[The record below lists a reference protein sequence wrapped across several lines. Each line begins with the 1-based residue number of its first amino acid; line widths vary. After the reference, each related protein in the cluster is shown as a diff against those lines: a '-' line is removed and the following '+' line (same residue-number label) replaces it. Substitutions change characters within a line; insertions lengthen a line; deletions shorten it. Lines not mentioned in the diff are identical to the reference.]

1 MAKVRLLREGG
12 TTRKYEEGDVLD
24 LGGIKVDRQGFLD
37 RMNNLSGLD
46 EWFSSHEGF
55 RGSKIR
61 SRVARRINEMGEAIL
76 NGSMQKGELAKLIS
90 DNSAFAST
98 GRTRRRV
105 FTGNY
110 NSKDDNT
117 VNALAARYLLDTLNS
132 SEYKE
137 KQEEEKP
144 KEELPMYSFDLA
156 SGLLGTDEGRRAAAI
171 SGITRFTDPSERFNA
186 VMGQYNNYLSTIA
199 KDKES
204 GKYNAESDWS
214 PYDRYQGA
222 LQYLTDYDT
231 YMKNRSALAGAIGMA
246 DFGVLSNLIEGT
258 QGQEGAQQDQEK
270 TPEQEAVEENERLNK
285 EMALRQMQEQNDQ
298 LRFNLESEDAYKDYM
313 RDFQYDPKRLYGIYG
328 SDYARARDEV
338 SNDQWFRTVKAR
350 DLLDYSSKSAQQ
362 KQKELI
368 AEISSLYNNYQRSA
382 RGNMGRV
389 GANMDDINKFWN
401 SAFSGDT
408 MLASYKSPDNLSAA
422 GKTNASQMMRLEDA
436 LMQIGYKSGP
446 IDDTYSAAD
455 HTMLFMTNKGL
466 RRMSLKQAVNE
477 GYLKEEKAKEIFQ
490 NGYRAAKT
498 AGFHK
503 EGGVIKAQI
512 GVKTPNLSDEY
523 ILNTQPRQMDERVR
537 KQMEEEQAA
546 KQRTFKAPGPSTEGG
561 KPVDDDVRNAAL
573 TSAALNL
580 VGAIV
585 GLTGASPIAGGIGL
599 AGSAAQAYSDYN
611 NPNLTAGEAT
621 WNMLGN
627 LGLDAISL
635 VPFAGTAATA
645 SKAVKAAK
653 GLLKFINAASIA
665 NGVYNLGGNGEII
678 LHGLNRIVND
688 GIGSMSKQELT
699 DLANAVSGFAGL
711 TTAGASMARNRGR
724 MKRYVSKNE
733 HDIPVIRQDGSKA
746 RVRVSEE
753 EYNKIA
759 KMTKPQRDE
768 HITKNYGEEGET
780 LTVDAGNMRVTGEKP
795 KWYRVDKRLGN
806 AYYRY
811 TDMFDPVY
819 GGRNNYYA
827 FDRPEG
833 YDDLSGLKRFA
844 RYATNRDARIAL
856 GNNDIPIINRPRP
869 GRSEKPAE
877 KPQSET
883 NSSAQETKPNNDKP
897 AQKPQ
902 GGIDSPIQETKQN
915 NNKPAQKPAVS
926 EKHVSNFNEYTPARY
941 VSPSPSY
948 QGTGQQENRYKD
960 IAKTVGEMR
969 GQTFGKE
976 RKSLIMTDN
985 NQNQGHSLIIPGVND
1000 NNTGRELIV
1009 PEFMRNN
1016 TNWQVVKDAKGRNS
1030 IKIGSD
1036 TFFRM
1041 KNGRIYNATQRRPAD
1056 AQERMFIERNV
1067 EGSGIKF
1074 KNGGALRFQ
1083 HGGVRN
1089 VTSIPELN
1097 KSYQSYLASWTDS
1110 TGREILE
1117 ALQALDNIRK
1127 TQGEGA
1133 FLKAREE
1140 FMKRNGLQDTYKAG
1154 VDAQGD
1160 YGWFKENLNPFE
1172 AVGTHQ
1178 DNFNTMTGKANQ
1190 YIDKY
1195 SGLVGRGGSSDKA
1208 EQNWKADN
1216 LQGSKTALRTEGY
1229 SMDDT
1234 DEAFRSS
1241 ERVKEIM
1248 DLSSQLGMRYDKLGI
1263 SGGGNNYYGWSLAK
1277 PAPVQQPKVSIPV
1290 PETDLDPGKI
1300 DKDNGF
1306 RPVGSPASRTD
1317 VSRTETNPADLSSGK
1332 GSGGGSGIDVAGVIS
1347 SNLLGNLDPIIS
1359 TMMNRRATKDTQK
1372 AIRPTLA
1379 SSYRTY
1385 RPVEN
1390 DYFAKASADRNASA
1404 LKSAG
1409 YRMANSTA
1417 DAALGNASY
1426 LSALSKAAG
1435 IKFEGDQISNNRFY
1449 TTRDLSMQEEN
1460 ANVARNTAVANSNMD
1475 AMNRA
1480 AYMKAMV
1487 GINGR
1492 MQNWTGVW
1500 QPWMREKRAMA
1511 MQNEAAQKAKDFALF
1526 NLEYQRRL
1534 NEGSPVFNNAEE
1546 AIAYYSSPEY
1556 KRKSEQIARWAIQ
1569 NNPQYRTTAIFGRR
1583 GAKIKT
1589 SFEVN
1594 LGLDEF
1600 SKEFFRNERA
1610 AMADRTKRLK
1620 DSGAGALSFAK
1631 INNSS
1636 IINLNKNLKYAKTVV
1651 KKR

>member
-61 SRVARRINEMGEAIL
+61 NKVARRINEMGEAIL

-90 DNSAFAST
+90 DNPDFAST

-110 NSKDDNT
+110 NSRDENT

-137 KQEEEKP
+137 KQEEKKPEEK
-144 KEELPMYSFDLA
+144 LPMYSFDLA
-156 SGLLGTDEGRRAAAI
+156 SGLLGTDDGRRAAAI

-186 VMGQYNNYLSTIA
+186 IMGQYNNYLSTIA

-258 QGQEGAQQDQEK
+258 QKQEGAQQDQEK
-270 TPEQEAVEENERLNK
+270 TPEQEAVEENERLKK
-285 EMALRQMQEQNDQ
+285 EMALRQVQEQNDQ
-298 LRFNLESEDAYKDYM
+298 LRFNMESEDAYNDYM

-338 SNDQWFRTVKAR
+338 SNDQWFRTVKMR
-350 DLLDYSSKSAQQ
+350 DLLDYSSKSAAQ

-368 AEISSLYNNYQRSA
+368 SEISNLYNNYQRNV

-389 GANMDDINKFWN
+389 GSNMDDINKFWN

-408 MLASYKSPDNLSAA
+408 VLASYKSPDNLSAA

-477 GYLKEEKAKEIFQ
+477 GYLNPEKAKEIFQ
-490 NGYRAAKT
+490 SGYRAAKE

-503 EGGVIKAQI
+503 TGGIIKAQI

-546 KQRTFKAPGPSTEGG
+546 KQRAFKAPGPSTEGG
-561 KPVDDDVRNAAL
+561 KPVDDDVKNAAL

-611 NPNLTAGEAT
+611 NPNLTTGEAT

-635 VPFAGTAATA
+635 IPFAGTAATA
-645 SKAVKAAK
+645 SKAVKAAR

-665 NGVYNLGGNGEII
+665 NGVYNLGENGEIV

-711 TTAGASMARNRGR
+711 TTAGASMVRNRGR
-724 MKRYVSKNE
+724 MKRYVNKNE
-733 HDIPVIRQDGSKA
+733 HDIPIIRQDGSKA

-780 LTVDAGNMRVTGEKP
+780 LTVDADNMRATGEKP
-795 KWYRVDKRLGN
+795 KWYRVDRRLGN
-806 AYYRY
+806 MYHRY

-827 FDRPEG
+827 FDRPES

-856 GNNDIPIINRPRP
+856 GNNDTPIINRPRP
-869 GRSEKPAE
+869 RQNEKPAE
-877 KPQSET
+877 KPQSGT
-883 NSSAQETKPNNDKP
+883 GSPAQETKQGNDK
-897 AQKPQ
+897 
-902 GGIDSPIQETKQN
+902 S
-915 NNKPAQKPAVS
+915 AQKPAAS

-948 QGTGQQENRYKD
+948 QGTGKQENRYRD
-960 IAKTVGEMR
+960 IAKTVEEMR
-969 GQTFGKE
+969 SQTSGK
-976 RKSLIMTDN
+976 KPAQIITDD
-985 NQNQGHSLIIPGVND
+985 NQSQGHSLIIPGVND
-1000 NNTGRELIV
+1000 NNAGRELIV
-1009 PEFMRNN
+1009 PEFMKRSNA
-1016 TNWQVVKDAKGRNS
+1016 NWQVVKDAKGRNS
-1030 IKIGSD
+1030 ITIGNN

-1041 KNGRIYNATQRRPAD
+1041 KNGKIYNATQRRPAT
-1056 AQERMFIERNV
+1056 AQEKMFIERNV
-1067 EGSGIKF
+1067 ENSGIKF
-1074 KNGGALRFQ
+1074 KNGGVLRFQ
-1083 HGGVRN
+1083 RGGVRN
-1089 VTSIPELN
+1089 VTNIPELN
-1097 KSYQSYLASWTDS
+1097 NSYQSYLSSWTDS

-1127 TQGEGA
+1127 TKGEEA
-1133 FLKAREE
+1133 FLKTREE
-1140 FMKRNGLQDTYKAG
+1140 FMKRNGLQNTYKAG

-1160 YGWFKENLNPFE
+1160 YGWFRESLNPFE

-1190 YIDKY
+1190 YIDQY

-1234 DEAFRSS
+1234 DEMFRNS

-1248 DLSSQLGMRYDKLGI
+1248 DLSNQLGMRYDKLGI
-1263 SGGGNNYYGWSLAK
+1263 SGGGNNYYGWSLAGD
-1277 PAPVQQPKVSIPV
+1277 APMQQPKTSIPV
-1290 PETDLDPGKI
+1290 PKADLDPGKI
-1300 DKDNGF
+1300 DIDNGF
-1306 RPVGSPASRTD
+1306 RPEGSPAPA
-1317 VSRTETNPADLSSGK
+1317 SRTETNPADLSGGGNNGGGNGK
-1332 GSGGGSGIDVAGVIS
+1332 GSGIDVAGVIS

-1372 AIRPTLA
+1372 AIKPTLA

-1390 DYFAKASADRNASA
+1390 DYFAKAAADRNAAA
-1404 LKSAG
+1404 LTSAG
-1409 YRMANSTA
+1409 YRMANNTA

-1435 IKFEGDQISNNRFY
+1435 IRFGGDQISNNRFY
-1449 TTRDLSMQEEN
+1449 TTRDLAMQEEN
-1460 ANVARNTAVANSNMD
+1460 ANVARNTAVANSNAD

-1511 MQNEAAQKAKDFALF
+1511 MQNEAAQKAKDLALF
-1526 NLEYQRRL
+1526 NLEYQKRL
-1534 NEGSPVFNNAEE
+1534 NEGSPQFTSAEE
-1546 AIAYYSSPEY
+1546 AIAYYNSPEY
-1556 KRKSEQIARWAIQ
+1556 KRRAEQVARWAIQ
-1569 NNPQYRTTAIFGRR
+1569 NNPQYRPTAIFGRK

-1636 IINLNKNLKYAKTVV
+1636 IINLNKNLKYVKTVV

>member
-24 LGGIKVDRQGFLD
+24 LGGIKIDRQGFLD
-37 RMNNLSGLD
+37 RMNDLSGLD

-61 SRVARRINEMGEAIL
+61 SRVARRITEMGEAIL
-76 NGSMQKGELAKLIS
+76 DGSMQKGELAKLIS
-90 DNSAFAST
+90 DNPAFAST
-98 GRTRRRV
+98 GRTKRRR

-110 NSKDDNT
+110 NSKDDDT

-132 SEYKE
+132 SKYKE
-137 KQEEEKP
+137 EKEEEKP
-144 KEELPMYSFDLA
+144 EEELPMYSFDLA

-204 GKYNAESDWS
+204 GKYNTGSDWS

-258 QGQEGAQQDQEK
+258 QQQEGTQQNQEK
-270 TPEQEAVEENERLNK
+270 TPEQEAAEENERLNK
-285 EMALRQMQEQNDQ
+285 EIVLRQMQEQNDQ
-298 LRFNLESEDAYKDYM
+298 LRLNMESEDAYKDYM

-350 DLLDYSSKSAQQ
+350 DLLDYSSKSAAQ

-408 MLASYKSPDNLSAA
+408 VLASYKSPDNLSAA
-422 GKTNASQMMRLEDA
+422 GKTNASQMMRLEEA

-490 NGYRAAKT
+490 NGYKAAKA

-503 EGGVIKAQI
+503 EGGIIKAQI
-512 GVKTPNLSDEY
+512 GIKTPNLSDEY

-537 KQMEEEQAA
+537 KQMEEGRAA

-561 KPVDDDVRNAAL
+561 KPVDDDVMNAAL
-573 TSAALNL
+573 ASAALNL
-580 VGAIV
+580 VGAIA
-585 GLTGASPIAGGIGL
+585 GLTGASPIAGGLGL

-611 NPNLTAGEAT
+611 NPNLTAGEVT

-635 VPFAGTAATA
+635 IPFAGTAATA

-699 DLANAVSGFAGL
+699 DLANAVSGVAGL

-724 MKRYVSKNE
+724 MKRYVNKNM
-733 HDIPVIRQDGSKA
+733 HDIPVVRKDGSRA

-780 LTVDAGNMRVTGEKP
+780 LTVDADNMRTAGEKP
-795 KWYRVDKRLGN
+795 KWYRVDRRLGN

-811 TDMFDPVY
+811 TNMFDPVY
-819 GGRNNYYA
+819 GGGNNYYA

-844 RYATNRDARIAL
+844 RYAVNRDARIAL
-856 GNNDIPIINRPRP
+856 GNNDVPIINRPKP
-869 GRSEKPAE
+869 GNNRKQDENPQSGISQPAKKPEQNNDRKSDTPAE
-877 KPQSET
+877 R
-883 NSSAQETKPNNDKP
+883 
-897 AQKPQ
+897 
-902 GGIDSPIQETKQN
+902 GGNPK
-915 NNKPAQKPAVS
+915 V
-926 EKHVSNFNEYTPARY
+926 
-941 VSPSPSY
+941 
-948 QGTGQQENRYKD
+948 
-960 IAKTVGEMR
+960 TV
-969 GQTFGKE
+969 
-976 RKSLIMTDN
+976 
-985 NQNQGHSLIIPGVND
+985 
-1000 NNTGRELIV
+1000 
-1009 PEFMRNN
+1009 
-1016 TNWQVVKDAKGRNS
+1016 DANGRNTTT
-1030 IKIGSD
+1030 IGNY
-1036 TFFRM
+1036 TYVRYG
-1041 KNGRIYNATQRRPAD
+1041 KNRV
-1056 AQERMFIERNV
+1056 RNV
-1067 EGSGIKF
+1067 TTGKF
-1074 KNGGALRFQ
+1074 VNPEDIRHIESIVKGFRKGGVLRFQ
-1083 HGGVRN
+1083 HGGTRN
-1089 VTSIPELN
+1089 VGNIPELN
-1097 KSYQSYLASWTDS
+1097 NSYQSYLSSWTDS

-1117 ALQALDNIRK
+1117 ALQALGNIRK
-1127 TQGEGA
+1127 TQGEEA

-1160 YGWFKENLNPFE
+1160 YGWFKESLNPFE

-1190 YIDKY
+1190 YIDQY

-1216 LQGSKTALRTEGY
+1216 LQGSKTSLRTEGY

-1234 DEAFRSS
+1234 DEMFRNS

-1248 DLSSQLGMRYDKLGI
+1248 DLSSKLGMRYDKLGI
-1263 SGGGNNYYGWSLAK
+1263 SGGGNNYYGWSLAE
-1277 PAPVQQPKVSIPV
+1277 PAPVQQPKASIPV
-1290 PETDLDPGKI
+1290 PEADLDPGKI

-1306 RPVGSPASRTD
+1306 RPEGSPMP
-1317 VSRTETNPADLSSGK
+1317 RTETNPANL
-1332 GSGGGSGIDVAGVIS
+1332 GSGEGNERSSGIDVAGVIS

-1404 LKSAG
+1404 LTSAG
-1409 YRMANSTA
+1409 YRMANNTA

-1426 LSALSKAAG
+1426 LAALSKAAG
-1435 IKFEGDQISNNRFY
+1435 MRFTGDQVSNDRFY

-1460 ANVARNTAVANSNMD
+1460 ANVARNTAVANSNRD

-1480 AYMKAMV
+1480 SYMRAMV

-1511 MQNEAAQKAKDFALF
+1511 MQNEAAQKAKDLALF

-1534 NEGSPVFNNAEE
+1534 NEGLPKFNSSEE
-1546 AIAYYSSPEY
+1546 AIAYYNSPEY
-1556 KRKSEQIARWAIQ
+1556 KKKSEQIARWAIQ
-1569 NNPQYRTTAIFGRR
+1569 NDPRYRATAIFGRK

>member
-24 LGGIKVDRQGFLD
+24 LGGIKVDRKGFLD
-37 RMNNLSGLD
+37 RMNDLSGLD

-61 SRVARRINEMGEAIL
+61 NRVARRITEMGEAIL
-76 NGSMQKGELAKLIS
+76 NGSMQKGELAKLVS
-90 DNSAFAST
+90 DNPAFAST

-137 KQEEEKP
+137 EKKEEKP
-144 KEELPMYSFDLA
+144 EEELPMYSFDLA
-156 SGLLGTDEGRRAAAI
+156 SELLGTDDGRRAAAI

-186 VMGQYNNYLSTIA
+186 VMGQYNNYLSNIA

-258 QGQEGAQQDQEK
+258 QQQEGAQQDQEK
-270 TPEQEAVEENERLNK
+270 TPEQEAVEENERLKK

-298 LRFNLESEDAYKDYM
+298 LRFNMESEDAYNDYM
-313 RDFQYDPKRLYGIYG
+313 RDFQYDPKKLYGIYG

-338 SNDQWFRTVKAR
+338 SNDQWFRTVKTR

-368 AEISSLYNNYQRSA
+368 AEISNLYNNYQRNA

-408 MLASYKSPDNLSAA
+408 VLASYKSPDNLSAA
-422 GKTNASQMMRLEDA
+422 GKTNASQMMRLENA

-477 GYLKEEKAKEIFQ
+477 GYLSNERAKEIFQ
-490 NGYRAAKT
+490 SGYRAAKE
-498 AGFHK
+498 AGYHK
-503 EGGVIKAQI
+503 TGGIIKAQI

-537 KQMEEEQAA
+537 KQMEEERAA
-546 KQRTFKAPGPSTEGG
+546 KQRTFEAPGPSTEGG

-635 VPFAGTAATA
+635 IPFAGTAATA
-645 SKAVKAAK
+645 SKAVKAAR

-665 NGVYNLGGNGEII
+665 NGAYNLSENGEII

-699 DLANAVSGFAGL
+699 DLANAVSGIAGL
-711 TTAGASMARNRGR
+711 TTAGASMVRNRRR
-724 MKRYVSKNE
+724 MKSYVNKNE

-768 HITKNYGEEGET
+768 HITKNYGEEGKT
-780 LTVDAGNMRVTGEKP
+780 LTVDADNMRVTGEKP
-795 KWYRVDKRLGN
+795 KWYRVDRRLGN
-806 AYYRY
+806 MYHRY

-827 FDRPEG
+827 FDRSEG

-869 GRSEKPAE
+869 RQNEKPAE
-877 KPQSET
+877 KPQSGT
-883 NSSAQETKPNNDKP
+883 GSPAQEP
-897 AQKPQ
+897 A
-902 GGIDSPIQETKQN
+902 
-915 NNKPAQKPAVS
+915 AS
-926 EKHVSNFNEYTPARY
+926 EKRVSNFNEYTPARY

-948 QGTGQQENRYKD
+948 QGTGQQENRYRD
-960 IAKTVGEMR
+960 IAKTVEEIR
-969 GQTFGKE
+969 GQTSEKKPAQSSE
-976 RKSLIMTDN
+976 TRQSEE
-985 NQNQGHSLIIPGVND
+985 QRHSLIIPGVND
-1000 NNTGRELIV
+1000 NNAGRELIV
-1009 PEFMRNN
+1009 PEFMERSNA
-1016 TNWQVVKDAKGRNS
+1016 NWQVVKDAKGRNS
-1030 IKIGSD
+1030 ITIGNN

-1041 KNGRIYNATQRRPAD
+1041 KNGNIYNATQRRPAN
-1056 AQERMFIERNV
+1056 AQEKKFIERNM
-1067 EGSGIKF
+1067 ENSGIKF
-1074 KNGGALRFQ
+1074 KNGGVLRFQ
-1083 HGGVRN
+1083 RGGVRN
-1089 VTSIPELN
+1089 VTNIPELN
-1097 KSYQSYLASWTDS
+1097 NSYQSYLSSWTDS

-1127 TQGEGA
+1127 TQGEDA

-1160 YGWFKENLNPFE
+1160 YGWFKESLNPFE

-1190 YIDKY
+1190 YIDQY

-1208 EQNWKADN
+1208 EQNWEADN

-1234 DEAFRSS
+1234 DEMFRNS

-1263 SGGGNNYYGWSLAK
+1263 SGGGNNYYGWSLAGA
-1277 PAPVQQPKVSIPV
+1277 APVQKPKASILV
-1290 PETDLDPGKI
+1290 PEADLDPGKI
-1300 DKDNGF
+1300 DIDNGF
-1306 RPVGSPASRTD
+1306 RPEGSA
-1317 VSRTETNPADLSSGK
+1317 VSRTETNPANLSSGE
-1332 GSGGGSGIDVAGVIS
+1332 GSGEGSGIDVAGVIS
-1347 SNLLGNLDPIIS
+1347 ANLLGNLDPIIS

-1385 RPVEN
+1385 RPTEN

-1435 IKFEGDQISNNRFY
+1435 ISFAGDQVSNDRFY
-1449 TTRDLSMQEEN
+1449 TTRDLSIQEEN
-1460 ANVARNTAVANSNMD
+1460 ANVARNIAVANSNRD

-1500 QPWMREKRAMA
+1500 QPWLREKRAVA

-1526 NLEYQRRL
+1526 NLEYRKRL
-1534 NEGSPVFNNAEE
+1534 NEGSPEFNNVEE

-1569 NNPQYRTTAIFGRR
+1569 NNPQYRATAIFGRK

-1636 IINLNKNLKYAKTVV
+1636 IINLNKNLKYVKTVV

>member
-61 SRVARRINEMGEAIL
+61 NKVARRINEMGEAIL

-90 DNSAFAST
+90 DNPDFAST

-110 NSKDDNT
+110 NSRDENT

-137 KQEEEKP
+137 KQEEKKPEEK
-144 KEELPMYSFDLA
+144 LPMYSFDLA
-156 SGLLGTDEGRRAAAI
+156 SGLLGTDDGRRAAAI

-186 VMGQYNNYLSTIA
+186 IMGQYNNYLSTIA

-258 QGQEGAQQDQEK
+258 QKQEGAQQDQEK
-270 TPEQEAVEENERLNK
+270 TPEQEAVEENERLKK
-285 EMALRQMQEQNDQ
+285 EMALRQVQEQNDQ
-298 LRFNLESEDAYKDYM
+298 LRFNMESEDAYNDYM

-338 SNDQWFRTVKAR
+338 SNDQWFRTVKMR
-350 DLLDYSSKSAQQ
+350 DLLDYSSKSAAQ

-368 AEISSLYNNYQRSA
+368 SEISNLYNNYQRNV

-389 GANMDDINKFWN
+389 GSNMDDINKFWN

-408 MLASYKSPDNLSAA
+408 VLASYKSPDNLSAA

-477 GYLKEEKAKEIFQ
+477 GYLNPEKAKEIFQ
-490 NGYRAAKT
+490 SGYRAAKE

-503 EGGVIKAQI
+503 TGGIIKAQI

-546 KQRTFKAPGPSTEGG
+546 KQRAFKAPGPSTEGG
-561 KPVDDDVRNAAL
+561 KPVDDDVKNAAL

-611 NPNLTAGEAT
+611 NPNLTTGEAT

-635 VPFAGTAATA
+635 IPFAGTAATA
-645 SKAVKAAK
+645 SKAVKAAR

-665 NGVYNLGGNGEII
+665 NGVYNLGENGEIV

-711 TTAGASMARNRGR
+711 TTAGASMVRNRGR
-724 MKRYVSKNE
+724 MKRYVNKNE

-780 LTVDAGNMRVTGEKP
+780 LTVDADNMRATGEKP
-795 KWYRVDKRLGN
+795 KWYRVDRRLGN
-806 AYYRY
+806 MYHRY

-869 GRSEKPAE
+869 R
-877 KPQSET
+877 QSKE
-883 NSSAQETKPNNDKP
+883 P

-902 GGIDSPIQETKQN
+902 SRTDSPAQETKR
-915 NNKPAQKPAVS
+915 
-926 EKHVSNFNEYTPARY
+926 SNA
-941 VSPSPSY
+941 
-948 QGTGQQENRYKD
+948 
-960 IAKTVGEMR
+960 
-969 GQTFGKE
+969 
-976 RKSLIMTDN
+976 
-985 NQNQGHSLIIPGVND
+985 
-1000 NNTGRELIV
+1000 
-1009 PEFMRNN
+1009 
-1016 TNWQVVKDAKGRNS
+1016 NWQVVKDAKGRNS
-1030 IKIGSD
+1030 ITIGSN

-1041 KNGRIYNATQRRPAD
+1041 KNGRIYNATQRRPAN
-1056 AQERMFIERNV
+1056 AQERKFIEENV
-1067 EGSGIKF
+1067 ESSGIKF
-1074 KNGGALRFQ
+1074 KNGGVLRFQ
-1083 HGGVRN
+1083 RGGIRN
-1089 VTSIPELN
+1089 VTNIPELN
-1097 KSYQSYLASWTDS
+1097 NSYQSYLSSWTDS

-1127 TQGEGA
+1127 TKGEEA

-1140 FMKRNGLQDTYKAG
+1140 FMKRNGLQNTYKAG

-1160 YGWFKENLNPFE
+1160 YGWFRESLNPFE

-1190 YIDKY
+1190 YIDQY

-1234 DEAFRSS
+1234 DEMFRNS

-1248 DLSSQLGMRYDKLGI
+1248 DLSNQLGMRYDKLGI
-1263 SGGGNNYYGWSLAK
+1263 SGGGNNYYGWSLAGD
-1277 PAPVQQPKVSIPV
+1277 APMQQPKTSIPV
-1290 PETDLDPGKI
+1290 PKADLDPGKI
-1300 DKDNGF
+1300 DIDNGF
-1306 RPVGSPASRTD
+1306 RPEGSPAPA
-1317 VSRTETNPADLSSGK
+1317 SRTETNPADLSGGGNNGGGNGK
-1332 GSGGGSGIDVAGVIS
+1332 GSGIDVAGVIS

-1372 AIRPTLA
+1372 AIKPTLA

-1390 DYFAKASADRNASA
+1390 DYFAKAAADRNASA
-1404 LKSAG
+1404 LTSAG
-1409 YRMANSTA
+1409 YRMANNTA

-1435 IKFEGDQISNNRFY
+1435 IRFGGDQISNNRFY
-1449 TTRDLSMQEEN
+1449 TTRDLAMQEEN
-1460 ANVARNTAVANSNMD
+1460 ANVARNTAVANSNAD

-1511 MQNEAAQKAKDFALF
+1511 MQNEAAQKAKDLALF
-1526 NLEYQRRL
+1526 NLEYQKRL
-1534 NEGSPVFNNAEE
+1534 NEGSPQFTSAEE
-1546 AIAYYSSPEY
+1546 AIAYYNSPEY
-1556 KRKSEQIARWAIQ
+1556 KRRAEQVARWAIQ
-1569 NNPQYRTTAIFGRR
+1569 NNPQYRPTAIFGRK

>member
-37 RMNNLSGLD
+37 RMNDLSGLD

-76 NGSMQKGELAKLIS
+76 NGSMQKGELAKLVS
-90 DNSAFAST
+90 DNPDFAST
-98 GRTRRRV
+98 GRTKRRV

-110 NSKDDNT
+110 NSKDENT

-137 KQEEEKP
+137 EKKEEEP

-156 SGLLGTDEGRRAAAI
+156 SGLLGTDDGRRAAAI

-186 VMGQYNNYLSTIA
+186 VMGQYNNYLGTIA

-258 QGQEGAQQDQEK
+258 QKQEGAQQDQEK
-270 TPEQEAVEENERLNK
+270 TPEQEAVEENERLKK
-285 EMALRQMQEQNDQ
+285 EMALRQVQEQNDQ
-298 LRFNLESEDAYKDYM
+298 LRFNMESEDAYKDYM
-313 RDFQYDPKRLYGIYG
+313 RDFQYDPKKLYGIYG

-350 DLLDYSSKSAQQ
+350 DLLDYSSKSAAQ

-368 AEISSLYNNYQRSA
+368 AEISNLYNNYQRNV
-382 RGNMGRV
+382 RGNMGRI
-389 GANMDDINKFWN
+389 GSNMDDINKFWN

-408 MLASYKSPDNLSAA
+408 MLASYKSSDNLSAA

-477 GYLKEEKAKEIFQ
+477 GYLSPEKAKEIFQ
-490 NGYRAAKT
+490 SGYRAAKE

-503 EGGVIKAQI
+503 TGGVIKAQI
-512 GVKTPNLSDEY
+512 GIKTPNLSDEY
-523 ILNTQPRQMDERVR
+523 ILNTQPRQMNERVR
-537 KQMEEEQAA
+537 KQMEEERAA
-546 KQRTFKAPGPSTEGG
+546 KQRSSKAPGPSTEGG

-635 VPFAGTAATA
+635 IPFAGTAATA
-645 SKAVKAAK
+645 SKAVKAAR

-665 NGVYNLGGNGEII
+665 NGVYNLGENGEIV

-699 DLANAVSGFAGL
+699 DLANAVSGIAGL

-724 MKRYVSKNE
+724 MKRYVNKNE

-768 HITKNYGEEGET
+768 HITKNYGEKGET
-780 LTVDAGNMRVTGEKP
+780 LTVDADNMRVTGEKP
-795 KWYRVDKRLGN
+795 KWYRVDRRLGN
-806 AYYRY
+806 MYHRY

-819 GGRNNYYA
+819 SGRNNYYA
-827 FDRPEG
+827 FDRPES

-856 GNNDIPIINRPRP
+856 GNNDIPIINKPRS
-869 GRSEKPAE
+869 RQNEKPVE
-877 KPQSET
+877 
-883 NSSAQETKPNNDKP
+883 
-897 AQKPQ
+897 KPQ
-902 GGIDSPIQETKQN
+902 GGTGSPAQEPKPN
-915 NNKPAQKPAVS
+915 NNKPVQKPAAS

-948 QGTGQQENRYKD
+948 QGTGKQENRYKD
-960 IAKTVGEMR
+960 IAKTVEEMR
-969 GQTFGKE
+969 GQTSGK
-976 RKSLIMTDN
+976 KPVQIITDN
-985 NQNQGHSLIIPGVND
+985 NQSQGHSLIIPGVND
-1000 NNTGRELIV
+1000 NNAGRELIV
-1009 PEFMRNN
+1009 PEFMKRSNA
-1016 TNWQVVKDAKGRNS
+1016 NWQVVKDAKGRNS
-1030 IKIGSD
+1030 ITIGGN

-1041 KNGRIYNATQRRPAD
+1041 KNGNIYNSTQRRPAS
-1056 AQERMFIERNV
+1056 AQEKKFIERNV
-1067 EGSGIKF
+1067 ENSGIKF

-1083 HGGVRN
+1083 RGGVRN
-1089 VTSIPELN
+1089 VTNIPELN
-1097 KSYQSYLASWTDS
+1097 NSYQSYLSSWTDS

-1127 TQGEGA
+1127 TQGEEA

-1154 VDAQGD
+1154 VDAQGN
-1160 YGWFKENLNPFE
+1160 YGWFKESLNPFE

-1190 YIDKY
+1190 YIDQY

-1234 DEAFRSS
+1234 DEMFRNS

-1263 SGGGNNYYGWSLAK
+1263 SGGGNNYYGWSLAQD
-1277 PAPVQQPKVSIPV
+1277 APMQQPKASIPV
-1290 PETDLDPGKI
+1290 PEADLDPGKI
-1300 DKDNGF
+1300 DINNGL
-1306 RPVGSPASRTD
+1306 RPEGSAE
-1317 VSRTETNPADLSSGK
+1317 SRTETNPADLSSGEDN
-1332 GSGGGSGIDVAGVIS
+1332 GGGSGVDVAGVIS

-1359 TMMNRRATKDTQK
+1359 TMMNKRATKDTQK
-1372 AIRPTLA
+1372 AIKPTLA

-1390 DYFAKASADRNASA
+1390 NYFAKASADRNASA

-1409 YRMANSTA
+1409 YRMANNTA

-1435 IKFEGDQISNNRFY
+1435 INFKGDQISNDRFY

-1460 ANVARNTAVANSNMD
+1460 ANVARNTAVANSNRD

-1492 MQNWTGVW
+1492 MQNWSGVW
-1500 QPWMREKRAMA
+1500 QPWLREKRGIA
-1511 MQNEAAQKAKDFALF
+1511 MQNEAKQEAKDSALF
-1526 NLEYQRRL
+1526 NLEYQKRL
-1534 NEGSPVFNNAEE
+1534 NEGVPKFSNAEE
-1546 AIAYYSSPEY
+1546 AIVYYSSPEY
-1556 KRKSEQIARWAIQ
+1556 KRKSEQIARWSIQ
-1569 NNPQYRTTAIFGRR
+1569 NNPLYRTTAIFGRK

-1631 INNSS
+1631 INSSS
-1636 IINLNKNLKYAKTVV
+1636 IINLNKNLKYVKTVV

>member
-61 SRVARRINEMGEAIL
+61 NKVARRINEMGEAIL

-90 DNSAFAST
+90 DNPDFAST

-110 NSKDDNT
+110 NSRDENT

-137 KQEEEKP
+137 KQEEKKPEEK
-144 KEELPMYSFDLA
+144 LPMYSFDLA
-156 SGLLGTDEGRRAAAI
+156 SGLLGTDDGRRAAAI

-258 QGQEGAQQDQEK
+258 QKQEGAQQDQEK
-270 TPEQEAVEENERLNK
+270 TPEQEAVEENERLKK
-285 EMALRQMQEQNDQ
+285 EMALRQVQEQNDQ
-298 LRFNLESEDAYKDYM
+298 LRFNMESEDAYNDYM

-338 SNDQWFRTVKAR
+338 SNDQWFRTVKMR
-350 DLLDYSSKSAQQ
+350 DLLDYSSKSAAQ

-368 AEISSLYNNYQRSA
+368 SEISNLYNNYQRNV

-389 GANMDDINKFWN
+389 GSNMDDINKFWN

-408 MLASYKSPDNLSAA
+408 VLASYKSPDNLSAA

-477 GYLKEEKAKEIFQ
+477 GYLNPEKAKEIFQ
-490 NGYRAAKT
+490 NGYRVAKE
-498 AGFHK
+498 AGLHK
-503 EGGVIKAQI
+503 TGGVIKAQI

-561 KPVDDDVRNAAL
+561 KPVDDDVKNAAL

-611 NPNLTAGEAT
+611 NPNLTTGEAT

-635 VPFAGTAATA
+635 IPFAGTAATA

-665 NGVYNLGGNGEII
+665 NGVYNLGENGEIV

-711 TTAGASMARNRGR
+711 TTAGASMVRNRGR
-724 MKRYVSKNE
+724 MKRYVNKNE

-780 LTVDAGNMRVTGEKP
+780 LTVDADNMRVTGEKP
-795 KWYRVDKRLGN
+795 KWYRVDRRLGN
-806 AYYRY
+806 AYNRY
-811 TDMFDPVY
+811 ADMFDPVY

-844 RYATNRDARIAL
+844 RYATNRDTRIAL

-869 GRSEKPAE
+869 RQNEKPAE
-877 KPQSET
+877 KPRSET
-883 NSSAQETKPNNDKP
+883 DSPAQETK
-897 AQKPQ
+897 Q
-902 GGIDSPIQETKQN
+902 
-915 NNKPAQKPAVS
+915 
-926 EKHVSNFNEYTPARY
+926 SNA
-941 VSPSPSY
+941 
-948 QGTGQQENRYKD
+948 D
-960 IAKTVGEMR
+960 
-969 GQTFGKE
+969 
-976 RKSLIMTDN
+976 
-985 NQNQGHSLIIPGVND
+985 
-1000 NNTGRELIV
+1000 
-1009 PEFMRNN
+1009 
-1016 TNWQVVKDAKGRNS
+1016 WQVVKDAKGRNS
-1030 IKIGSD
+1030 ITIGGN

-1041 KNGRIYNATQRRPAD
+1041 KNGRIYNATQRRPAN
-1056 AQERMFIERNV
+1056 AQEKKFIEGNV
-1067 EGSGIKF
+1067 ESSGIKF

-1083 HGGVRN
+1083 RGGVRN
-1089 VTSIPELN
+1089 VTNIPELN
-1097 KSYQSYLASWTDS
+1097 NSYQSYLSSWTDS

-1127 TQGEGA
+1127 TKGEDA

-1154 VDAQGD
+1154 VDAQDD
-1160 YGWFKENLNPFE
+1160 YGWFKESLNPFE

-1178 DNFNTMTGKANQ
+1178 NNFNTMTGKANQ
-1190 YIDKY
+1190 YIDQY

-1208 EQNWKADN
+1208 AQNWKADN

-1234 DEAFRSS
+1234 DEMFRNS

-1263 SGGGNNYYGWSLAK
+1263 SGGGNNYYGWSLSGT
-1277 PAPVQQPKVSIPV
+1277 APVQQPKASIPI
-1290 PETDLDPGKI
+1290 PEADLDPGKI
-1300 DKDNGF
+1300 DIDNGF
-1306 RPVGSPASRTD
+1306 RPEGSPVSA
-1317 VSRTETNPADLSSGK
+1317 SRTETNPADLSGGGNNGGGNGK
-1332 GSGGGSGIDVAGVIS
+1332 GSGVDVAGVIS

-1372 AIRPTLA
+1372 AIKPTLA

-1390 DYFAKASADRNASA
+1390 DYFAKAAADRNTSA
-1404 LKSAG
+1404 LTSAG

-1435 IKFEGDQISNNRFY
+1435 MRFGGDQISNNRFY
-1449 TTRDLSMQEEN
+1449 TTRDLAMQEEN
-1460 ANVARNTAVANSNMD
+1460 ANVARNTAVANSNAD

-1500 QPWMREKRAMA
+1500 QPWLREKRAIA
-1511 MQNEAAQKAKDFALF
+1511 MQNEAAQKAKNLALF
-1526 NLEYQRRL
+1526 NLEYQRKL
-1534 NEGSPVFNNAEE
+1534 NEGSPQFASAEE
-1546 AIAYYSSPEY
+1546 AIAYYNSPEY
-1556 KRKSEQIARWAIQ
+1556 KRRAEQVARWAIQ
-1569 NNPQYRTTAIFGRR
+1569 NNPQYIPTAIFGRR
-1583 GAKIKT
+1583 GAKIRT

-1620 DSGAGALSFAK
+1620 DSGAGALSFAR
-1631 INNSS
+1631 INSSS

>member
-55 RGSKIR
+55 RGNKIR
-61 SRVARRINEMGEAIL
+61 SKVARRINEMGEAIL

-90 DNSAFAST
+90 DNPDFAST

-110 NSKDDNT
+110 NSKDENT

-132 SEYKE
+132 SKYKE
-137 KQEEEKP
+137 KQEEKEP
-144 KEELPMYSFDLA
+144 EEELPMYSFDLA

-199 KDKES
+199 KDRES

-214 PYDRYQGA
+214 PYDRYQSA

-258 QGQEGAQQDQEK
+258 QKQEGAQQDQEK
-270 TPEQEAVEENERLNK
+270 TPEQEAVEENERLKK
-285 EMALRQMQEQNDQ
+285 EMALRQVQEQNDQ
-298 LRFNLESEDAYKDYM
+298 LRFNMESEDAYNDYM

-338 SNDQWFRTVKAR
+338 SNDPWFRTVKMR
-350 DLLDYSSKSAQQ
+350 DLLDYSSKSAAQ

-368 AEISSLYNNYQRSA
+368 SEISNLYNNYQRNV

-389 GANMDDINKFWN
+389 GSNMDDINKFWN
-401 SAFSGDT
+401 STFSGDT
-408 MLASYKSPDNLSAA
+408 VLASYKSPDNLSAA

-446 IDDTYSAAD
+446 IDDTYSATD

-477 GYLKEEKAKEIFQ
+477 GYLNPEKAKEIFQ
-490 NGYRAAKT
+490 NGYRAAKA

-503 EGGVIKAQI
+503 TGGVVKAQI
-512 GVKTPNLSDEY
+512 GIKTPNLSDEY

-537 KQMEEEQAA
+537 KQMEEDKAA
-546 KQRTFKAPGPSTEGG
+546 KQRAFKAPGSSTEGG
-561 KPVDDDVRNAAL
+561 KPVDDDVKNAAL

-635 VPFAGTAATA
+635 IPFAGTAATA

-665 NGVYNLGGNGEII
+665 NGVYNLGENGEIV

-699 DLANAVSGFAGL
+699 DLANAVSGIAGL
-711 TTAGASMARNRGR
+711 TTAGASMVRNRGR
-724 MKRYVSKNE
+724 MKRYVNKNE

-780 LTVDAGNMRVTGEKP
+780 LTVDADNMRATEEKP
-795 KWYRVDKRLGN
+795 KWYRVDRRLGN
-806 AYYRY
+806 AYHRY
-811 TDMFDPVY
+811 TNMFDPVY

-833 YDDLSGLKRFA
+833 YDDLSSLKRFA

-869 GRSEKPAE
+869 RQNEKSAE

-883 NSSAQETKPNNDKP
+883 
-897 AQKPQ
+897 
-902 GGIDSPIQETKQN
+902 GSPTQETKQ
-915 NNKPAQKPAVS
+915 
-926 EKHVSNFNEYTPARY
+926 SNA
-941 VSPSPSY
+941 
-948 QGTGQQENRYKD
+948 D
-960 IAKTVGEMR
+960 
-969 GQTFGKE
+969 
-976 RKSLIMTDN
+976 
-985 NQNQGHSLIIPGVND
+985 
-1000 NNTGRELIV
+1000 
-1009 PEFMRNN
+1009 
-1016 TNWQVVKDAKGRNS
+1016 WQVVKDAKGRNS
-1030 IKIGSD
+1030 ITIGGN

-1041 KNGRIYNATQRRPAD
+1041 KNGRIYNATQRRPAN
-1056 AQERMFIERNV
+1056 AQEKKFIEGNI
-1067 EGSGIKF
+1067 ESAGIKF

-1089 VTSIPELN
+1089 VTNIPELN
-1097 KSYQSYLASWTDS
+1097 NSYQSYLSSWTDS

-1127 TQGEGA
+1127 TKGEDA

-1160 YGWFKENLNPFE
+1160 YGWFRESLNPFK

-1190 YIDKY
+1190 YIDQY

-1234 DEAFRSS
+1234 DEVFRNS

-1248 DLSSQLGMRYDKLGI
+1248 DLSNQLGMRYDKLGI
-1263 SGGGNNYYGWSLAK
+1263 SGGGNNYYGWSLAEA
-1277 PAPVQQPKVSIPV
+1277 APVQKPKASIPI
-1290 PETDLDPGKI
+1290 PEADLDPGKI
-1300 DKDNGF
+1300 DIDNGF
-1306 RPVGSPASRTD
+1306 RPEGSPAPA
-1317 VSRTETNPADLSSGK
+1317 SRTETNPANLSGGEGNGGGSGK
-1332 GSGGGSGIDVAGVIS
+1332 GSGVDVAGVIS

-1372 AIRPTLA
+1372 AIKPTLA

-1390 DYFAKASADRNASA
+1390 DYFAKAAADRNASA
-1404 LKSAG
+1404 LTSAG
-1409 YRMANSTA
+1409 YRIANSTA

-1435 IKFEGDQISNNRFY
+1435 IRFGGDQISNNRFY
-1449 TTRDLSMQEEN
+1449 TTRDLAMQEEN
-1460 ANVARNTAVANSNMD
+1460 ANVARNTAVANSNAD

-1500 QPWMREKRAMA
+1500 QPWLREKRAIA
-1511 MQNEAAQKAKDFALF
+1511 MQNEAAQKAKNLALF
-1526 NLEYQRRL
+1526 NLEYQRKL
-1534 NEGSPVFNNAEE
+1534 NEGSPQFASAEE
-1546 AIAYYSSPEY
+1546 AIAYYNSPEY
-1556 KRKSEQIARWAIQ
+1556 KRRAGQVTRWAIQ

-1600 SKEFFRNERA
+1600 SKEFFKNERA
-1610 AMADRTKRLK
+1610 AMVDRTKRLK

>member
-37 RMNNLSGLD
+37 RMNDLSGLD

-61 SRVARRINEMGEAIL
+61 NRVARRINEMGEAIL

-90 DNSAFAST
+90 DNPDFAST

-110 NSKDDNT
+110 NSKDENT

-137 KQEEEKP
+137 KKEEEKP
-144 KEELPMYSFDLA
+144 EEELPMYSFDLA
-156 SGLLGTDEGRRAAAI
+156 SGLLGTDEGRRTAAI

-199 KDKES
+199 RDKES
-204 GKYNAESDWS
+204 GKYNDESDWS

-258 QGQEGAQQDQEK
+258 QQQEGTQQEQEK
-270 TPEQEAVEENERLNK
+270 TPEQEAVEENERLKK
-285 EMALRQMQEQNDQ
+285 EMALRQIQEQNDQ
-298 LRFNLESEDAYKDYM
+298 LRFNMESEDAYKDYM

-338 SNDQWFRTVKAR
+338 RNDQWFRTVKAR
-350 DLLDYSSKSAQQ
+350 DLLDYSSKSAAQ

-368 AEISSLYNNYQRSA
+368 SEISKLYNNYQRSV
-382 RGNMGRV
+382 RGNLGRV
-389 GANMDDINKFWN
+389 GSNMDDINKFWN

-477 GYLKEEKAKEIFQ
+477 GYLTDEKAKEIFQ
-490 NGYRAAKT
+490 SGYRAAKE
-498 AGFHK
+498 AGFYK
-503 EGGVIKAQI
+503 TSGVIKAQI
-512 GVKTPNLSDEY
+512 GVKTPNLSDQY
-523 ILNTQPRQMDERVR
+523 ILNVQPRQMDERVR

-546 KQRTFKAPGPSTEGG
+546 KQRASKAPGPSTEGG

-635 VPFAGTAATA
+635 IPFAGTAATA

-665 NGVYNLGGNGEII
+665 NGVYNLGENGEIV

-699 DLANAVSGFAGL
+699 DLANAVSGIAGL

-724 MKRYVSKNE
+724 MKRYVNKNE

-746 RVRVSEE
+746 RIRVSEE

-759 KMTKPQRDE
+759 KMTKSQRDE

-780 LTVDAGNMRVTGEKP
+780 LTVDAGNMRTTGEKP
-795 KWYRVDKRLGN
+795 KWYRVDKKLGN

-856 GNNDIPIINRPRP
+856 GNNDIPVINRPRP
-869 GRSEKPAE
+869 RRSEKPAQ
-877 KPQSET
+877 KPQSRID
-883 NSSAQETKPNNDKP
+883 SPAQEPKQSNDKP
-897 AQKPQ
+897 AQKP
-902 GGIDSPIQETKQN
+902 
-915 NNKPAQKPAVS
+915 AAS
-926 EKHVSNFNEYTPARY
+926 EKRVSNFNEYTPARY

-948 QGTGQQENRYKD
+948 EGTGKQENGYRD
-960 IAKTVGEMR
+960 IAKTVEEMR
-969 GQTFGKE
+969 SQASGKKPQSDKPAQSSDKPKE
-976 RKSLIMTDN
+976 RKSLIITDD
-985 NQNQGHSLIIPGVND
+985 NQNQGRSLIIPGVND
-1000 NNTGRELIV
+1000 NNAGRELIV
-1009 PEFMRNN
+1009 PEFMRRSNP
-1016 TNWQVVKDAKGRNS
+1016 NWQVVKDAKGRNS
-1030 IKIGSD
+1030 ITIGSD
-1036 TFFRM
+1036 TFLRL
-1041 KNGRIYNATQRRPAD
+1041 KNGNIYNATQRRPATV
-1056 AQERMFIERNV
+1056 QEKKFIERNV
-1067 EGSGIKF
+1067 ENQGIKF
-1074 KNGGALRFQ
+1074 KNGGILRFQ
-1083 HGGVRN
+1083 RGGIRN
-1089 VTSIPELN
+1089 VTNIPELN
-1097 KSYQSYLASWTDS
+1097 NSYQSYLASWTDS

-1127 TQGEGA
+1127 TQGEEA

-1160 YGWFKENLNPFE
+1160 YGWFKESLNPFE

-1190 YIDKY
+1190 YIDQY

-1216 LQGSKTALRTEGY
+1216 LQGSKTALRTQGY

-1234 DEAFRSS
+1234 DEIFRNS

-1248 DLSSQLGMRYDKLGI
+1248 DLSSQLGMRYDKLDI
-1263 SGGGNNYYGWSLAK
+1263 SGDGNNYYGWSLSEA
-1277 PAPVQQPKVSIPV
+1277 APVQKPKASIPV
-1290 PETDLDPGKI
+1290 PEADLDPGKI

-1306 RPVGSPASRTD
+1306 RPEGSPAP
-1317 VSRTETNPADLSSGK
+1317 RTETNPADLNSG
-1332 GSGGGSGIDVAGVIS
+1332 GDNGGGSGVDVAGVIS

-1359 TMMNRRATKDTQK
+1359 TMMNKRATKDTQK
-1372 AIRPTLA
+1372 AIKPTLA

-1417 DAALGNASY
+1417 DAALGHASY
-1426 LSALSKAAG
+1426 LAALSKAAG
-1435 IKFEGDQISNNRFY
+1435 IRFGGDQISNNRFY
-1449 TTRDLSMQEEN
+1449 TTRDLAMQEEN
-1460 ANVARNTAVANSNMD
+1460 ANVARNTSVANSNRD

-1480 AYMKAMV
+1480 SYMRAMV

-1500 QPWMREKRAMA
+1500 QPWMREKRAVA
-1511 MQNEAAQKAKDFALF
+1511 MQNEAAQKAKDSALF
-1526 NLEYQRRL
+1526 NLEYQRRM
-1534 NEGSPVFNNAEE
+1534 NEGTPQFETSEE

-1600 SKEFFRNERA
+1600 SKEFFKNERA

>member
-37 RMNNLSGLD
+37 RMNDLSGLD

-90 DNSAFAST
+90 DNPDFAST

-137 KQEEEKP
+137 EKKEEKP
-144 KEELPMYSFDLA
+144 EEELPMYSFDLA

-186 VMGQYNNYLSTIA
+186 VMGQYNNYLNAIA

-258 QGQEGAQQDQEK
+258 QQQEGTQQDQKK
-270 TPEQEAVEENERLNK
+270 TPEQEAAEENERLNK
-285 EMALRQMQEQNDQ
+285 EIALRQMQEQNDQ
-298 LRFNLESEDAYKDYM
+298 LRLNMESEDAYKDYM

-350 DLLDYSSKSAQQ
+350 DLLDYSSKSAAQ

-368 AEISSLYNNYQRSA
+368 AEISKIYNNYQRSV

-389 GANMDDINKFWN
+389 GANMDDINSFWN

-408 MLASYKSPDNLSAA
+408 MLASYKSPDNLTAA

-490 NGYRAAKT
+490 NGYKAAKD

-503 EGGVIKAQI
+503 TGGVIKAQI
-512 GVKTPNLSDEY
+512 GIKTPNLSDEY
-523 ILNTQPRQMDERVR
+523 ILNTQPRQMNEKVR
-537 KQMEEEQAA
+537 KQMEEEKAA
-546 KQRTFKAPGPSTEGG
+546 KQRTLKAPGPSTEGG
-561 KPVDDDVRNAAL
+561 KSVDDDVRNAAL

-585 GLTGASPIAGGIGL
+585 GLTGASPVAGGIGL

-627 LGLDAISL
+627 LGLDVISL
-635 VPFAGTAATA
+635 IPFAGTAATA

-665 NGVYNLGGNGEII
+665 NGVYNLGENGEIV

-711 TTAGASMARNRGR
+711 TTAGASMVRNRGR
-724 MKRYVSKNE
+724 LKRYVNKNE
-733 HDIPVIRQDGSKA
+733 HDIPVIRQDGSRA

-780 LTVDAGNMRVTGEKP
+780 LTVDAGNMRATGEKP

-844 RYATNRDARIAL
+844 RYAVNRDARIAL
-856 GNNDIPIINRPRP
+856 GNDDIPVINRP
-869 GRSEKPAE
+869 KPSNNRRQDE
-877 KPQSET
+877 NPQNGTSQPARKTE
-883 NSSAQETKPNNDKP
+883 QDNDKKNEKL
-897 AQKPQ
+897 AER
-902 GGIDSPIQETKQN
+902 GGNPKVTIDAN
-915 NNKPAQKPAVS
+915 
-926 EKHVSNFNEYTPARY
+926 
-941 VSPSPSY
+941 
-948 QGTGQQENRYKD
+948 
-960 IAKTVGEMR
+960 
-969 GQTFGKE
+969 
-976 RKSLIMTDN
+976 
-985 NQNQGHSLIIPGVND
+985 
-1000 NNTGRELIV
+1000 
-1009 PEFMRNN
+1009 
-1016 TNWQVVKDAKGRNS
+1016 GRNTTT
-1030 IKIGSD
+1030 IGNY
-1036 TFFRM
+1036 TYVRYG
-1041 KNGRIYNATQRRPAD
+1041 KNRVRNATTGKFVNPEDIRH
-1056 AQERMFIERNV
+1056 IESIVKGFR
-1067 EGSGIKF
+1067 K
-1074 KNGGALRFQ
+1074 GGALRFQ

-1089 VTSIPELN
+1089 VTNIPELN
-1097 KSYQSYLASWTDS
+1097 NSYQSYLASWTDS

-1127 TQGEGA
+1127 TQGEEA

-1160 YGWFKENLNPFE
+1160 YGWFKESLNPFE

-1190 YIDKY
+1190 YIDQY

-1234 DEAFRSS
+1234 DEAFRNS

-1263 SGGGNNYYGWSLAK
+1263 SGGGNNYYGWSLAE
-1277 PAPVQQPKVSIPV
+1277 PVPVQQPKASIPV
-1290 PETDLDPGKI
+1290 PEADLDPGKI
-1300 DKDNGF
+1300 GKDNGY
-1306 RPVGSPASRTD
+1306 RPEGSPA
-1317 VSRTETNPADLSSGK
+1317 SRTETNPANL
-1332 GSGGGSGIDVAGVIS
+1332 GSGEGNGRGSGIDVAGVIS

-1372 AIRPTLA
+1372 AIKPTLA

-1404 LKSAG
+1404 LTSAG
-1409 YRMANSTA
+1409 YRMANNTA

-1426 LSALSKAAG
+1426 LAALSKAAG
-1435 IKFEGDQISNNRFY
+1435 MRFTGDQVSNDRFY

-1460 ANVARNTAVANSNMD
+1460 ANVARNTAVANSNAD

-1500 QPWMREKRAMA
+1500 QPWMREKRAVA
-1511 MQNEAAQKAKDFALF
+1511 MQNEAVQKAKDLALF
-1526 NLEYQRRL
+1526 NLEYQKKM
-1534 NEGSPVFNNAEE
+1534 NEGLPEFNNAEE

-1556 KRKSEQIARWAIQ
+1556 KRKSEQVARWAIQ

>member
-61 SRVARRINEMGEAIL
+61 NKVARRINEMGEAIL

-90 DNSAFAST
+90 DNPDFAST

-110 NSKDDNT
+110 NSRDENT

-137 KQEEEKP
+137 KQEEKKPEEK
-144 KEELPMYSFDLA
+144 LPMYSFDLA
-156 SGLLGTDEGRRAAAI
+156 SGLLGTDDGRRAAAI

-258 QGQEGAQQDQEK
+258 QKQEGAQQDQEK
-270 TPEQEAVEENERLNK
+270 TPEQEAVEENERLKK
-285 EMALRQMQEQNDQ
+285 EMALRQVQEQNDQ
-298 LRFNLESEDAYKDYM
+298 LRFNMESEDAYNDYM

-338 SNDQWFRTVKAR
+338 SNDQWFRTVKMR
-350 DLLDYSSKSAQQ
+350 DLLDYSSKSAAQ

-368 AEISSLYNNYQRSA
+368 SEISNLYNNYQRNV

-389 GANMDDINKFWN
+389 GSNMDDINKFWN

-408 MLASYKSPDNLSAA
+408 VLASYKSPDNLSAA

-477 GYLKEEKAKEIFQ
+477 GYLNPEKAKEIFQ
-490 NGYRAAKT
+490 NGYRVAKE
-498 AGFHK
+498 AGLHK
-503 EGGVIKAQI
+503 TGGVIKAQI

-561 KPVDDDVRNAAL
+561 KPVDDDVKNAAL

-611 NPNLTAGEAT
+611 NPNLTTGEAT

-635 VPFAGTAATA
+635 IPFAGTAATA

-665 NGVYNLGGNGEII
+665 NGVYNLGENGEIV

-711 TTAGASMARNRGR
+711 TTAGASMVRNRGR
-724 MKRYVSKNE
+724 MKRYVNKNE

-780 LTVDAGNMRVTGEKP
+780 LTVDADNMRVTGEKP
-795 KWYRVDKRLGN
+795 KWYRVDRRLGN
-806 AYYRY
+806 AYNRY
-811 TDMFDPVY
+811 ADMFDPVY

-844 RYATNRDARIAL
+844 RYATNRDTRIAL

-869 GRSEKPAE
+869 RQNEKPAE
-877 KPQSET
+877 KPRSET
-883 NSSAQETKPNNDKP
+883 DSLAQETK
-897 AQKPQ
+897 Q
-902 GGIDSPIQETKQN
+902 
-915 NNKPAQKPAVS
+915 
-926 EKHVSNFNEYTPARY
+926 SNA
-941 VSPSPSY
+941 
-948 QGTGQQENRYKD
+948 D
-960 IAKTVGEMR
+960 
-969 GQTFGKE
+969 
-976 RKSLIMTDN
+976 
-985 NQNQGHSLIIPGVND
+985 
-1000 NNTGRELIV
+1000 
-1009 PEFMRNN
+1009 
-1016 TNWQVVKDAKGRNS
+1016 WQVVKDAKGRNS
-1030 IKIGSD
+1030 ITIGGN

-1041 KNGRIYNATQRRPAD
+1041 KNGRIYNATQRRPAN
-1056 AQERMFIERNV
+1056 AQEKKFIEGNV
-1067 EGSGIKF
+1067 ESSGIKF

-1083 HGGVRN
+1083 RGGVRN
-1089 VTSIPELN
+1089 VTNIPELN
-1097 KSYQSYLASWTDS
+1097 NSYQSYLSSWTDS

-1127 TQGEGA
+1127 TKGEDA

-1160 YGWFKENLNPFE
+1160 YGWFKESLNPFE

-1178 DNFNTMTGKANQ
+1178 NNFNTMTGKANQ
-1190 YIDKY
+1190 YIDQY

-1208 EQNWKADN
+1208 AQNWKADN

-1234 DEAFRSS
+1234 DEMFRNS

-1263 SGGGNNYYGWSLAK
+1263 SGGGNNYYGWSLSGT
-1277 PAPVQQPKVSIPV
+1277 APVQQPKASIPI
-1290 PETDLDPGKI
+1290 PEADLDPGKI
-1300 DKDNGF
+1300 DIDNGF
-1306 RPVGSPASRTD
+1306 RPEGSPVSA
-1317 VSRTETNPADLSSGK
+1317 SRTETNPADLSGGGNNGGGSGK
-1332 GSGGGSGIDVAGVIS
+1332 GSGVDVAGVIS

-1372 AIRPTLA
+1372 AIKPTLA

-1390 DYFAKASADRNASA
+1390 DYFAKAAADRNASA
-1404 LKSAG
+1404 LTSAG

-1435 IKFEGDQISNNRFY
+1435 MRFGGDQISNNRFY
-1449 TTRDLSMQEEN
+1449 TTRDLAMQEEN
-1460 ANVARNTAVANSNMD
+1460 ANVARNTAVANSNAD

-1500 QPWMREKRAMA
+1500 QPWLREKRAIA
-1511 MQNEAAQKAKDFALF
+1511 MQNEAAQKAKNLALF
-1526 NLEYQRRL
+1526 NLEYQRKL
-1534 NEGSPVFNNAEE
+1534 NEGSPQFASAEE
-1546 AIAYYSSPEY
+1546 AIAYYNSPEY
-1556 KRKSEQIARWAIQ
+1556 KRRAEQVARWAIQ
-1569 NNPQYRTTAIFGRR
+1569 NNPQYIPTAIFGRR
-1583 GAKIKT
+1583 GAKIRT

-1620 DSGAGALSFAK
+1620 DSGAGALSFAR
-1631 INNSS
+1631 INSSS

>member
-24 LGGIKVDRQGFLD
+24 LGGIKVDRQNFLD

-61 SRVARRINEMGEAIL
+61 NRVARRITEMGEAIL
-76 NGSMQKGELAKLIS
+76 SGSMQKGELAKLIS
-90 DNSAFAST
+90 DNPSFAST

-132 SEYKE
+132 SKYKE
-137 KQEEEKP
+137 KEEEEKP
-144 KEELPMYSFDLA
+144 EEELPMYSFDLA

-186 VMGQYNNYLSTIA
+186 VMGQYNNYLSAIA
-199 KDKES
+199 KDRES

-214 PYDRYQGA
+214 PYDRYQNA

-231 YMKNRSALAGAIGMA
+231 YIKNRSALAGAIGMA
-246 DFGVLSNLIEGT
+246 DFGVLSNLIEGI
-258 QGQEGAQQDQEK
+258 QKQEGTQQDQEK
-270 TPEQEAVEENERLNK
+270 TPEQEAAEENERLNK

-298 LRFNLESEDAYKDYM
+298 LRLNLESEDAYEDYM

-338 SNDQWFRTVKAR
+338 SNDQWFRTVKVR
-350 DLLDYSSKSAQQ
+350 DLLDYSSKSAEQ

-368 AEISSLYNNYQRSA
+368 AEIGNLYNNYQRNV

-389 GANMDDINKFWN
+389 GSNMNDINKFWN
-401 SAFSGDT
+401 SAFTGDT
-408 MLASYKSPDNLSAA
+408 VLASYKSPDNLSAA

-446 IDDTYSAAD
+446 IDNTYSAAD

-466 RRMSLKQAVNE
+466 RRMSLKQAVDE
-477 GYLKEEKAKEIFQ
+477 GYLKEEKAKEIFRS
-490 NGYRAAKT
+490 GYKEARAA
-498 AGFHK
+498 GLHK
-503 EGGVIKAQI
+503 QGGVIKAQI

-523 ILNTQPRQMDERVR
+523 ILNTKPRQMSEQVR
-537 KQMEEEQAA
+537 KQMEEEQEAR
-546 KQRTFKAPGPSTEGG
+546 QRTFKAPGPSTEGG
-561 KPVDDDVRNAAL
+561 KPVGDDVRNAAL
-573 TSAALNL
+573 ASAALNL
-580 VGAIV
+580 VGAIA
-585 GLTGASPIAGGIGL
+585 GLTGASPIAGGLGL

-627 LGLDAISL
+627 LGLDAVSL
-635 VPFAGTAATA
+635 IPFAGTAATA

-678 LHGLNRIVND
+678 LHGLNRIAND
-688 GIGSMSKQELT
+688 GIDSMSKQELT
-699 DLANAVSGFAGL
+699 DLANAVSGIAGL
-711 TTAGASMARNRGR
+711 ATAGASMVRNRGR
-724 MKRYVSKNE
+724 MKSYVNKNM
-733 HDIPVIRQDGSKA
+733 HDIPVIRQDGSRA

-780 LTVDAGNMRVTGEKP
+780 LTVDADNMRTAGEKP
-795 KWYRVDKRLGN
+795 KWYRVDRRLGN

-811 TDMFDPVY
+811 TNMFDPVY

-833 YDDLSGLKRFA
+833 YDDLSGLKKFA
-844 RYATNRDARIAL
+844 RYAVNRDARIAL
-856 GNNDIPIINRPRP
+856 GNNDVPIINRPKP
-869 GRSEKPAE
+869 GNSRRQDENPQSRTSQPARKTEQGDDKKNEKPAE
-877 KPQSET
+877 R
-883 NSSAQETKPNNDKP
+883 
-897 AQKPQ
+897 
-902 GGIDSPIQETKQN
+902 GGNPR
-915 NNKPAQKPAVS
+915 V
-926 EKHVSNFNEYTPARY
+926 
-941 VSPSPSY
+941 
-948 QGTGQQENRYKD
+948 
-960 IAKTVGEMR
+960 TV
-969 GQTFGKE
+969 
-976 RKSLIMTDN
+976 
-985 NQNQGHSLIIPGVND
+985 
-1000 NNTGRELIV
+1000 
-1009 PEFMRNN
+1009 
-1016 TNWQVVKDAKGRNS
+1016 DANGRNTTT
-1030 IKIGSD
+1030 IGNY
-1036 TFFRM
+1036 TYVRYG
-1041 KNGRIYNATQRRPAD
+1041 KNRV
-1056 AQERMFIERNV
+1056 RNV
-1067 EGSGIKF
+1067 TTGKF
-1074 KNGGALRFQ
+1074 VNPEDIRHIESIVKGFRKGGVLRFQ
-1083 HGGVRN
+1083 HGGTRN
-1089 VTSIPELN
+1089 VGNIPELN
-1097 KSYQSYLASWTDS
+1097 NSYQSYLSSWTDS

-1117 ALQALDNIRK
+1117 ALQALENIRK
-1127 TQGEGA
+1127 TQGEAA

-1160 YGWFKENLNPFE
+1160 YGWFKESLNPFE

-1216 LQGSKTALRTEGY
+1216 LQGSKTSLRTEGY
-1229 SMDDT
+1229 SMDGT
-1234 DEAFRSS
+1234 DEMFRNS

-1248 DLSSQLGMRYDKLGI
+1248 DLSNKLGMRYDKLDI
-1263 SGGGNNYYGWSLAK
+1263 SGNGNNYYGWSLAG
-1277 PAPVQQPKVSIPV
+1277 AVPVQKPKASIPV
-1290 PETDLDPGKI
+1290 PEADLDPGKI
-1300 DKDNGF
+1300 DKDNGYL
-1306 RPVGSPASRTD
+1306 PEGSPASRTD
-1317 VSRTETNPADLSSGK
+1317 ASRTETNPADLSSGK
-1332 GSGGGSGIDVAGVIS
+1332 NGKGSDIDVAGVIS

-1359 TMMNRRATKDTQK
+1359 TMMNRRATKDTQA
-1372 AIRPTLA
+1372 AIKPTLA

-1404 LKSAG
+1404 LTSAG
-1409 YRMANSTA
+1409 YRMANNTA

-1426 LSALSKAAG
+1426 LAALSKAAD
-1435 IKFEGDQISNNRFY
+1435 IRFKGDNISNNRFY

-1460 ANVARNTAVANSNMD
+1460 ANVARNTAVANSNRD

-1480 AYMKAMV
+1480 NYMRAMV

-1492 MQNWTGVW
+1492 LQNWTGVW
-1500 QPWMREKRAMA
+1500 QPWMREKRAVA
-1511 MQNEAAQKAKDFALF
+1511 MQNEAAQKAKDLALF
-1526 NLEYQRRL
+1526 NLEYQRKM
-1534 NEGSPVFNNAEE
+1534 NEGLPEFSSSEE
-1546 AIAYYSSPEY
+1546 AIAYYNSPEY
-1556 KRKSEQIARWAIQ
+1556 KKKAEQVTRWAIQ
-1569 NNPQYRTTAIFGRR
+1569 NNPQYRATAIFGRR

-1600 SKEFFRNERA
+1600 SKEFFKNERA

-1620 DSGAGALSFAK
+1620 DSGAGALSFVK

>member
-37 RMNNLSGLD
+37 RMNDLSGLD

-61 SRVARRINEMGEAIL
+61 NRVARRINEMGEAIL
-76 NGSMQKGELAKLIS
+76 NGSMQKGELAKLVS
-90 DNSAFAST
+90 DNPAFAST

-110 NSKDDNT
+110 NSKDENT
-117 VNALAARYLLDTLNS
+117 VNALAARYLLDTLNN

-137 KQEEEKP
+137 KKEEKKP
-144 KEELPMYSFDLA
+144 EEELPMYSFDLA

-186 VMGQYNNYLSTIA
+186 VIGQYNNYLSTIA
-199 KDKES
+199 RDKES

-231 YMKNRSALAGAIGMA
+231 YMKNRSALAGAISMA

-258 QGQEGAQQDQEK
+258 QQQEGTQQNQEK
-270 TPEQEAVEENERLNK
+270 TPEQEAVEENERLKK
-285 EMALRQMQEQNDQ
+285 EIALKQMQEQNDQ
-298 LRFNLESEDAYKDYM
+298 LRFNMESEDAYKDYM

-350 DLLDYSSKSAQQ
+350 DLLDYSSKSAAQ

-368 AEISSLYNNYQRSA
+368 AEIGSLYNNYQRTV
-382 RGNMGRV
+382 RGNLGRV
-389 GANMDDINKFWN
+389 GSNMDDINKFWN

-408 MLASYKSPDNLSAA
+408 VLASYKSPDNLSAA

-477 GYLKEEKAKEIFQ
+477 GYLKPEKAEEIFRD
-490 NGYRAAKT
+490 GYRAAKA

-503 EGGVIKAQI
+503 TGGIIKAQI
-512 GVKTPNLSDEY
+512 GIKTPNLSDEY
-523 ILNTQPRQMDERVR
+523 ILNVQPRQMDERIR
-537 KQMEEEQAA
+537 KQMEEGRTA
-546 KQRTFKAPGPSTEGG
+546 KQRASKAPGPSTEGG
-561 KPVDDDVRNAAL
+561 KPIDDDVRNSAL
-573 TSAALNL
+573 ASAALNL

-611 NPNLTAGEAT
+611 NPNITAGEAT

-635 VPFAGTAATA
+635 IPFAGTAATA

-665 NGVYNLGGNGEII
+665 NGVYNLGENGEII

-724 MKRYVSKNE
+724 MKRYVNKNE

-780 LTVDAGNMRVTGEKP
+780 LTVDADNMRVTGEKP
-795 KWYRVDKRLGN
+795 KWYRVDRRLGN

-811 TDMFDPVY
+811 TGMFDPVY

-833 YDDLSGLKRFA
+833 YDDLIGLKRFA

-869 GRSEKPAE
+869 KQSEKPAE
-877 KPQSET
+877 KPKSGT
-883 NSSAQETKPNNDKP
+883 GSPAQETKQSNDKP
-897 AQKPQ
+897 AQKP
-902 GGIDSPIQETKQN
+902 
-915 NNKPAQKPAVS
+915 AAS

-941 VSPSPSY
+941 ISPSPSY
-948 QGTGQQENRYKD
+948 QGTGKQENRYRD
-960 IAKTVGEMR
+960 IARTVEEMR
-969 GQTFGKE
+969 SQTSEK
-976 RKSLIMTDN
+976 KPVQIITDN
-985 NQNQGHSLIIPGVND
+985 NQNQRHSLIIPGVND
-1000 NNTGRELIV
+1000 NNAGRELIV
-1009 PEFMRNN
+1009 PEFMKRSNA
-1016 TNWQVVKDAKGRNS
+1016 NWQIVKDAKGRDS
-1030 IKIGSD
+1030 IKIGNN

-1041 KNGRIYNATQRRPAD
+1041 KNGNIYNSTQKRPAT
-1056 AQERMFIERNV
+1056 AQEKKFIERNV
-1067 EGSGIKF
+1067 ENSGIKF
-1074 KNGGALRFQ
+1074 KNGGVLRFQ
-1083 HGGVRN
+1083 RGGVRN
-1089 VTSIPELN
+1089 VANIPELN
-1097 KSYQSYLASWTDS
+1097 NSYQSYLASWTDS

-1117 ALQALDNIRK
+1117 ALQALDDIRK
-1127 TQGEGA
+1127 TQGEEA

-1160 YGWFKENLNPFE
+1160 YGWFKESLNPFE
-1172 AVGTHQ
+1172 AVGIHQ

-1190 YIDKY
+1190 YIDQY

-1208 EQNWKADN
+1208 AQNWKADN

-1234 DEAFRSS
+1234 DEMFRNS

-1263 SGGGNNYYGWSLAK
+1263 SGGGNNYYGWSLTG
-1277 PAPVQQPKVSIPV
+1277 PAPIQQPKASIPV
-1290 PETDLDPGKI
+1290 HEADLNPGKI
-1300 DKDNGF
+1300 DMNNGN
-1306 RPVGSPASRTD
+1306 RPEGSP
-1317 VSRTETNPADLSSGK
+1317 VSRTETNPANLNNGK
-1332 GSGGGSGIDVAGVIS
+1332 NNEGGSGVDVAGVIS

-1390 DYFAKASADRNASA
+1390 DYFAKAAADKNAAA

-1435 IKFEGDQISNNRFY
+1435 ISFGGDQISNNRFY
-1449 TTRDLSMQEEN
+1449 TTRDMSMQEEN
-1460 ANVARNTAVANSNMD
+1460 ANVARNTAVANSNAD

-1480 AYMKAMV
+1480 AYMRAMV

-1511 MQNEAAQKAKDFALF
+1511 MQNEAAQKAKDLALF
-1526 NLEYQRRL
+1526 NLEYQRKL
-1534 NEGSPVFNNAEE
+1534 NEGSPQFTNAEE
-1546 AIAYYSSPEY
+1546 AIAYYNSPEY

-1569 NNPQYRTTAIFGRR
+1569 NDPRYRATAIFGRK

-1620 DSGAGALSFAK
+1620 NSGAGALSFAK

>member
-46 EWFSSHEGF
+46 EWFSSHDGF
-55 RGSKIR
+55 RGNKIR
-61 SRVARRINEMGEAIL
+61 SKVARRINEMGEAIL

-90 DNSAFAST
+90 DNPDFAST

-110 NSKDDNT
+110 NSKDENT

-137 KQEEEKP
+137 KKKEEEP

-186 VMGQYNNYLSTIA
+186 VMGQYNNYLSAIA
-199 KDKES
+199 KDRES

-258 QGQEGAQQDQEK
+258 QQQEGTQQNQEK
-270 TPEQEAVEENERLNK
+270 TPEQEAVEENERLKK
-285 EMALRQMQEQNDQ
+285 EMALRQMEEQNDQ
-298 LRFNLESEDAYKDYM
+298 LKSNLESEDAYKDYM

-350 DLLDYSSKSAQQ
+350 DLLDYSSKSAAQ

-368 AEISSLYNNYQRSA
+368 AEISNLYNNYQRNV

-389 GANMDDINKFWN
+389 GSNMDDINKFWN

-477 GYLKEEKAKEIFQ
+477 GYLDPEKAKEIFQ
-490 NGYRAAKT
+490 SGYRAAKE

-503 EGGVIKAQI
+503 TGGVIKAQI
-512 GVKTPNLSDEY
+512 GVKTSNLSDEY
-523 ILNTQPRQMDERVR
+523 ILNTQPRQMDEKVR

-546 KQRTFKAPGPSTEGG
+546 KQKASKAPGVSTEGG

-611 NPNLTAGEAT
+611 NPNLTTGEAT

-635 VPFAGTAATA
+635 IPFAGTAATA

-665 NGVYNLGGNGEII
+665 NGVYNLGENGEIV

-699 DLANAVSGFAGL
+699 DLANAVSGIAGL
-711 TTAGASMARNRGR
+711 TTAGTSMARNRR
-724 MKRYVSKNE
+724 KMKTYVNKNE

-780 LTVDAGNMRVTGEKP
+780 LTVDADNMRVTGEKP
-795 KWYRVDKRLGN
+795 KWYRVDRRLGN
-806 AYYRY
+806 AYHRY
-811 TDMFDPVY
+811 TDMFDSVY

-827 FDRPEG
+827 FDRPKG

-856 GNNDIPIINRPRP
+856 SNNDIPIINRPRP
-869 GRSEKPAE
+869 RQNEKPAE
-877 KPQSET
+877 KPQSGT
-883 NSSAQETKPNNDKP
+883 GSP
-897 AQKPQ
+897 A
-902 GGIDSPIQETKQN
+902 QETKQN
-915 NNKPAQKPAVS
+915 NDKPAQKPAVS
-926 EKHVSNFNEYTPARY
+926 ERHVSNFNEYTPARY

-948 QGTGQQENRYKD
+948 QGTGKQENNYRN
-960 IAKTVGEMR
+960 IAKTVEEIR
-969 GQTFGKE
+969 GQASGK
-976 RKSLIMTDN
+976 KPAQIITDN
-985 NQNQGHSLIIPGVND
+985 NQSQGHSLIIPGVND
-1000 NNTGRELIV
+1000 NNAGRELIV
-1009 PEFMRNN
+1009 PEFMKRSNP
-1016 TNWQVVKDAKGRNS
+1016 NWQVVKDAKGRNS
-1030 IKIGSD
+1030 ITIGNN

-1041 KNGRIYNATQRRPAD
+1041 NNGNIYNATQRRPAN
-1056 AQERMFIERNV
+1056 AQEKKFIERNV
-1067 EGSGIKF
+1067 ENSGIKF
-1074 KNGGALRFQ
+1074 KNGGALRFE

-1089 VTSIPELN
+1089 VTNIPELN
-1097 KSYQSYLASWTDS
+1097 NSYQSYLSSWTDS

-1127 TQGEGA
+1127 TQGEQA

-1140 FMKRNGLQDTYKAG
+1140 FMKRNELQDTYKAG
-1154 VDAQGD
+1154 VDAQGN
-1160 YGWFKENLNPFE
+1160 YGWFKESLNPFE

-1178 DNFNTMTGKANQ
+1178 DNFNTMIGKANQ
-1190 YIDKY
+1190 YIDQY
-1195 SGLVGRGGSSDKA
+1195 SGLVGRGVSSDKA

-1234 DEAFRSS
+1234 DEMFRGS

-1248 DLSSQLGMRYDKLGI
+1248 DLSNQLGMRYDKLGI
-1263 SGGGNNYYGWSLAK
+1263 SGGGNNYYGWSLSEA
-1277 PAPVQQPKVSIPV
+1277 APVQKPKASIPI
-1290 PETDLDPGKI
+1290 PEADLDPGKI
-1300 DKDNGF
+1300 DINNGY
-1306 RPVGSPASRTD
+1306 RPEGSSE
-1317 VSRTETNPADLSSGK
+1317 SRTETNPADLSSGE
-1332 GSGGGSGIDVAGVIS
+1332 GSGGSSGVDVAGVIS

-1359 TMMNRRATKDTQK
+1359 TMMNKRATKDTQK

-1390 DYFAKASADRNASA
+1390 DYFAKATADRNASA

-1435 IKFEGDQISNNRFY
+1435 INFKGDQISNDRFY

-1460 ANVARNTAVANSNMD
+1460 ANVARNTAVANSNRD

-1480 AYMKAMV
+1480 RYMRDMV

-1492 MQNWTGVW
+1492 MQNWSGVW
-1500 QPWMREKRAMA
+1500 QPWLREKRAIA
-1511 MQNEAAQKAKDFALF
+1511 MQNEAKQEAKDSALF
-1526 NLEYQRRL
+1526 NLEYKRKL
-1534 NEGSPVFNNAEE
+1534 NEGSPQFGNAEE

-1556 KRKSEQIARWAIQ
+1556 KRKSEQVSKWAIQ
-1569 NNPQYRTTAIFGRR
+1569 NNPLYRTTPIFGRK

-1636 IINLNKNLKYAKTVV
+1636 IINLNKNLKYPLE
-1651 KKR
+1651 

>member
-37 RMNNLSGLD
+37 RMNDLSGLD

-76 NGSMQKGELAKLIS
+76 KGSMQKGELAKLIS
-90 DNSAFAST
+90 DNPDFAST

-110 NSKDDNT
+110 NSKDENT

-137 KQEEEKP
+137 EKKEEKP

-199 KDKES
+199 RDRES

-258 QGQEGAQQDQEK
+258 QQQEGTQQTQEK
-270 TPEQEAVEENERLNK
+270 TPEQAAAEENERLNK
-285 EMALRQMQEQNDQ
+285 EIALRQMQEQNNQ

-313 RDFQYDPKRLYGIYG
+313 RDFQYDPKKLYGIYG

-368 AEISSLYNNYQRSA
+368 AEISNLYNNYQRNV

-389 GANMDDINKFWN
+389 GADMDDINKFWN

-477 GYLKEEKAKEIFQ
+477 GYLTDEKAKEIFQ
-490 NGYRAAKT
+490 YGYKAAKD

-503 EGGVIKAQI
+503 QGGVIKAQI
-512 GVKTPNLSDEY
+512 GVKTPNLSDQY

-537 KQMEEEQAA
+537 KQMEEEKTA
-546 KQRTFKAPGPSTEGG
+546 KQRTFKAPGPSTKGG

-621 WNMLGN
+621 WNILGN

-635 VPFAGTAATA
+635 IPFAGTAATA
-645 SKAVKAAK
+645 SKTVKAAK
-653 GLLKFINAASIA
+653 GLLKFINATSIA
-665 NGVYNLGGNGEII
+665 NGVYNLGENGEII

-699 DLANAVSGFAGL
+699 DLANAVSGVAGL

-724 MKRYVSKNE
+724 MKRYVNKSA

-768 HITKNYGEEGET
+768 HITKNYGKEGET
-780 LTVDAGNMRVTGEKP
+780 LTVDADNMRVAGEKP
-795 KWYRVDKRLGN
+795 KWYRVDRRLGN
-806 AYYRY
+806 AYHRY

-827 FDRPEG
+827 FNRPEG
-833 YDDLSGLKRFA
+833 YDDLIGLKRFA

-856 GNNDIPIINRPRP
+856 GNNDIPVINRPRP
-869 GRSEKPAE
+869 KQNEAPAE
-877 KPQSET
+877 KS
-883 NSSAQETKPNNDKP
+883 NSGTDSPTQKPEQDKDKP
-897 AQKPQ
+897 AQKP
-902 GGIDSPIQETKQN
+902 
-915 NNKPAQKPAVS
+915 AAS

-948 QGTGQQENRYKD
+948 QGTGQQENSYRD
-960 IAKTVGEMR
+960 IAKTVEEIR
-969 GQTFGKE
+969 SQTAGKE
-976 RKSLIMTDN
+976 RKPLITTDD
-985 NQNQGHSLIIPGVND
+985 NQNQGRSFIIPGVND
-1000 NNTGRELIV
+1000 NNTGKELIV
-1009 PEFMRNN
+1009 PEFMKRNN
-1016 TNWQVVKDAKGRNS
+1016 PNWQVVKDAKGRNS
-1030 IKIGSD
+1030 ITIGSD
-1036 TFFRM
+1036 TFLRL
-1041 KNGRIYNATQRRPAD
+1041 KNGNIYNATQRRPASV
-1056 AQERMFIERNV
+1056 QEKKFIERNV
-1067 EGSGIKF
+1067 ENSGIKF
-1074 KNGGALRFQ
+1074 KDGGVLRFQ
-1083 HGGVRN
+1083 RGGIRN
-1089 VTSIPELN
+1089 VTNIPELN
-1097 KSYQSYLASWTDS
+1097 NSYQSYLSSWTDS

-1140 FMKRNGLQDTYKAG
+1140 FMKRNGLQDTYKTG

-1160 YGWFKENLNPFE
+1160 YGWFKESLNPFE

-1190 YIDKY
+1190 YIDQY

-1208 EQNWKADN
+1208 AQNWKADN

-1234 DEAFRSS
+1234 DEMFRNS

-1248 DLSSQLGMRYDKLGI
+1248 NLSSQLGMRYDKLGI
-1263 SGGGNNYYGWSLAK
+1263 SGGGNNYYGWSLAEA
-1277 PAPVQQPKVSIPV
+1277 APIEQPKASIPI
-1290 PETDLDPGKI
+1290 PEADLDPGKI
-1300 DKDNGF
+1300 DVNNGF
-1306 RPVGSPASRTD
+1306 RPAGSSASPAA
-1317 VSRTETNPADLSSGK
+1317 SRTETNPASL
-1332 GSGGGSGIDVAGVIS
+1332 GSGEGDGGGSKGGSGIDVAGVIS

-1372 AIRPTLA
+1372 AIKPTLA

-1390 DYFAKASADRNASA
+1390 DYFAKASADKNAAA

-1417 DAALGNASY
+1417 DAALGHASY

-1435 IKFEGDQISNNRFY
+1435 IKFGGDKISNDRFY
-1449 TTRDLSMQEEN
+1449 TTRDLAMQEEN

-1480 AYMKAMV
+1480 AYMRAMV

-1500 QPWMREKRAMA
+1500 QPWMREKRGMA
-1511 MQNEAAQKAKDFALF
+1511 MQNEAIQKAKDLALF
-1526 NLEYQRRL
+1526 NLEYQKRL
-1534 NEGSPVFNNAEE
+1534 NEGTPQFETSEE

-1556 KRKSEQIARWAIQ
+1556 KRKSEQIARLAIQ

-1610 AMADRTKRLK
+1610 AMADRTKRLR

>member
-61 SRVARRINEMGEAIL
+61 NKVARRINEMGEAIL

-90 DNSAFAST
+90 DNPDFAST

-110 NSKDDNT
+110 NSRDENT

-137 KQEEEKP
+137 KQEEKKPEEK
-144 KEELPMYSFDLA
+144 LPMYSFDLA
-156 SGLLGTDEGRRAAAI
+156 SGLLGTDDGRRAAAI

-258 QGQEGAQQDQEK
+258 QKQEGAQQDQEK
-270 TPEQEAVEENERLNK
+270 TPEQEAVEENERLKK
-285 EMALRQMQEQNDQ
+285 EMALRQVQEQNDQ
-298 LRFNLESEDAYKDYM
+298 LRFNMESEDAYNDYM

-338 SNDQWFRTVKAR
+338 SNDQWFRTVKMR
-350 DLLDYSSKSAQQ
+350 DLLDYSSKSAAQ

-368 AEISSLYNNYQRSA
+368 SEISNLYNNYQRNV

-389 GANMDDINKFWN
+389 GSNMDDINKFWN

-408 MLASYKSPDNLSAA
+408 VLASYKSPDNLSAA

-477 GYLKEEKAKEIFQ
+477 GYLNPEKAKEIFQ
-490 NGYRAAKT
+490 NGYRVAKE
-498 AGFHK
+498 AGLHK
-503 EGGVIKAQI
+503 TGGVIKAQI

-561 KPVDDDVRNAAL
+561 KPVDDDVKNAAL

-611 NPNLTAGEAT
+611 NPNLTTGEAT

-635 VPFAGTAATA
+635 IPFAGTAATA

-665 NGVYNLGGNGEII
+665 NGVYNLGENGEIV

-711 TTAGASMARNRGR
+711 TTAGASMVRNRGR
-724 MKRYVSKNE
+724 MKRYVNKNE

-780 LTVDAGNMRVTGEKP
+780 LTVDADNMRVTGEKP
-795 KWYRVDKRLGN
+795 KWYRVDRRLGN
-806 AYYRY
+806 AYNRY
-811 TDMFDPVY
+811 ADMFDPVY

-844 RYATNRDARIAL
+844 RYATNRDTRIAL

-869 GRSEKPAE
+869 RQNEKPAE
-877 KPQSET
+877 KPRSET
-883 NSSAQETKPNNDKP
+883 DSLAQETK
-897 AQKPQ
+897 Q
-902 GGIDSPIQETKQN
+902 
-915 NNKPAQKPAVS
+915 
-926 EKHVSNFNEYTPARY
+926 SNA
-941 VSPSPSY
+941 
-948 QGTGQQENRYKD
+948 D
-960 IAKTVGEMR
+960 
-969 GQTFGKE
+969 
-976 RKSLIMTDN
+976 
-985 NQNQGHSLIIPGVND
+985 
-1000 NNTGRELIV
+1000 
-1009 PEFMRNN
+1009 
-1016 TNWQVVKDAKGRNS
+1016 WQVVKDAKGRNS
-1030 IKIGSD
+1030 ITIGGN

-1041 KNGRIYNATQRRPAD
+1041 KNGRIYNATQRRPAN
-1056 AQERMFIERNV
+1056 AQEKKFIEGNV
-1067 EGSGIKF
+1067 ESSGIKF

-1083 HGGVRN
+1083 RGGVRN
-1089 VTSIPELN
+1089 VTNIPELN
-1097 KSYQSYLASWTDS
+1097 NSYQSYLSSWTDS

-1127 TQGEGA
+1127 TKGEDA

-1160 YGWFKENLNPFE
+1160 YGWFKESLNPFE

-1178 DNFNTMTGKANQ
+1178 NNFNTMTGKANQ
-1190 YIDKY
+1190 YIDQY

-1208 EQNWKADN
+1208 AQNWKADN

-1234 DEAFRSS
+1234 DEMFRNS

-1263 SGGGNNYYGWSLAK
+1263 SGGGNNYYGWSLSET
-1277 PAPVQQPKVSIPV
+1277 APVQQPKASIPI
-1290 PETDLDPGKI
+1290 PEADLDPGKI
-1300 DKDNGF
+1300 DIDNGF
-1306 RPVGSPASRTD
+1306 RPEGSPVSA
-1317 VSRTETNPADLSSGK
+1317 SRTETNPADLSGGGNNGGGSGK
-1332 GSGGGSGIDVAGVIS
+1332 GSGVDVAGVIS

-1372 AIRPTLA
+1372 AIKPTLA

-1390 DYFAKASADRNASA
+1390 DYFAKAAADRNASA
-1404 LKSAG
+1404 LTSAG

-1435 IKFEGDQISNNRFY
+1435 MRFGGDQISNNRFY
-1449 TTRDLSMQEEN
+1449 TTRDLAMQEEN
-1460 ANVARNTAVANSNMD
+1460 ANVARNTAVANSNAD

-1500 QPWMREKRAMA
+1500 QPWLREKRAIA
-1511 MQNEAAQKAKDFALF
+1511 MQNEAAQKAKNLALF
-1526 NLEYQRRL
+1526 NLEYQRKL
-1534 NEGSPVFNNAEE
+1534 NEGSPQFASAEE
-1546 AIAYYSSPEY
+1546 AIAYYNSPEY
-1556 KRKSEQIARWAIQ
+1556 KRRAEQVARWAIQ
-1569 NNPQYRTTAIFGRR
+1569 NNPQYIPTAIFGRR
-1583 GAKIKT
+1583 GAKIRT

-1620 DSGAGALSFAK
+1620 DSGAGALSFAR
-1631 INNSS
+1631 INSSS

>member
-37 RMNNLSGLD
+37 KMNDLSGLD

-76 NGSMQKGELAKLIS
+76 NGSMQKGELAKLVS
-90 DNSAFAST
+90 DNPDFAST

-110 NSKDDNT
+110 NSKDENT

-137 KQEEEKP
+137 EKKEEEP

-199 KDKES
+199 RDKES

-231 YMKNRSALAGAIGMA
+231 YMKNRSVLAGAIGMA

-258 QGQEGAQQDQEK
+258 QQQEGAQQDQEK
-270 TPEQEAVEENERLNK
+270 TPEQEAVEENERLKK

-298 LRFNLESEDAYKDYM
+298 LKSNLESEDAYKDYM
-313 RDFQYDPKRLYGIYG
+313 RDFQYDPKKLYGIYG

-350 DLLDYSSKSAQQ
+350 DLLDYSSKSAAQ

-368 AEISSLYNNYQRSA
+368 AEISNLYNNYQRNV

-389 GANMDDINKFWN
+389 GSNMDDINKFWN

-466 RRMSLKQAVNE
+466 KRMSLKQAVNE
-477 GYLKEEKAKEIFQ
+477 GYLSNEKAKEIFQ
-490 NGYRAAKT
+490 SGYRAAKE

-503 EGGVIKAQI
+503 TGGVVKAQI

-537 KQMEEEQAA
+537 EQMEKEQAA
-546 KQRTFKAPGPSTEGG
+546 KQRTSKAPGPSTEGG
-561 KPVDDDVRNAAL
+561 KPIDDDVRNAAL

-635 VPFAGTAATA
+635 IPFAGTAATA
-645 SKAVKAAK
+645 SKAVKAAR

-665 NGVYNLGGNGEII
+665 NGVYNLGENGEIV

-699 DLANAVSGFAGL
+699 DLANAVSGIAGL
-711 TTAGASMARNRGR
+711 TTAGVSMARNRGR
-724 MKRYVSKNE
+724 MKRYVNKNE

-780 LTVDAGNMRVTGEKP
+780 LTVDADNMRVTGEKP
-795 KWYRVDKRLGN
+795 KWYRVDRKLGN
-806 AYYRY
+806 MYHRY

-856 GNNDIPIINRPRP
+856 GNNDIPVINRPRS
-869 GRSEKPAE
+869 RQNEKPAE
-877 KPQSET
+877 KPQSGT
-883 NSSAQETKPNNDKP
+883 NSPVQETKPSSDKP
-897 AQKPQ
+897 AQKP
-902 GGIDSPIQETKQN
+902 
-915 NNKPAQKPAVS
+915 AAS

-948 QGTGQQENRYKD
+948 QGTGKQENRYKD
-960 IAKTVGEMR
+960 IAKTVEEMR
-969 GQTFGKE
+969 GQTSGK
-976 RKSLIMTDN
+976 KPVQIITDN
-985 NQNQGHSLIIPGVND
+985 NQSQGHSLIIPGVND
-1000 NNTGRELIV
+1000 NNAGRELIV
-1009 PEFMRNN
+1009 PEFMKRSNP
-1016 TNWQVVKDAKGRNS
+1016 NWQVVKDAKGRNS
-1030 IKIGSD
+1030 ITIGGN

-1056 AQERMFIERNV
+1056 AQEKKFIERNV
-1067 EGSGIKF
+1067 ESSGIKF
-1074 KNGGALRFQ
+1074 KNGGVLRFQ
-1083 HGGVRN
+1083 RGGVRN
-1089 VTSIPELN
+1089 VTNIPELN
-1097 KSYQSYLASWTDS
+1097 NSYQSYLSSWTDS
-1110 TGREILE
+1110 TGREIFE

-1127 TQGEGA
+1127 TQGEEA

-1160 YGWFKENLNPFE
+1160 YGWFKESLNPFE

-1190 YIDKY
+1190 YIDQY

-1208 EQNWKADN
+1208 AQNWKADN

-1234 DEAFRSS
+1234 DEMFRNS

-1263 SGGGNNYYGWSLAK
+1263 SGGGNNYYGWSLAQD
-1277 PAPVQQPKVSIPV
+1277 APMQQPKASIPV
-1290 PETDLDPGKI
+1290 PEADLDPGKI
-1300 DKDNGF
+1300 DINNGL
-1306 RPVGSPASRTD
+1306 RPEGSAE
-1317 VSRTETNPADLSSGK
+1317 SRTETNPADLSSGEDN
-1332 GSGGGSGIDVAGVIS
+1332 GGGSGVDVAGVIS

-1359 TMMNRRATKDTQK
+1359 TMMNKRATKDTQK
-1372 AIRPTLA
+1372 AIKPTLA

-1409 YRMANSTA
+1409 YRMANNTA

-1426 LSALSKAAG
+1426 LAALSKAAG
-1435 IKFEGDQISNNRFY
+1435 IRFKGDQISNDRFY

-1460 ANVARNTAVANSNMD
+1460 ANVARNTAVANSNRD

-1480 AYMKAMV
+1480 AYMRAMV

-1500 QPWMREKRAMA
+1500 QPWMREKRAVA
-1511 MQNEAAQKAKDFALF
+1511 MQNEAKQEAKDSALF
-1526 NLEYQRRL
+1526 NLEYRRKL
-1534 NEGSPVFNNAEE
+1534 NEGSPQFANAEE
-1546 AIAYYSSPEY
+1546 AITYYNSPEY
-1556 KRKSEQIARWAIQ
+1556 KRKYEQVSRWAIQ
-1569 NNPQYRTTAIFGRR
+1569 NNPQYRTTAIFGRK

>member
-61 SRVARRINEMGEAIL
+61 NKVARRINEMGEAIL

-90 DNSAFAST
+90 DNPDFAST

-110 NSKDDNT
+110 NSRDENT

-137 KQEEEKP
+137 KQEEKKPEEK
-144 KEELPMYSFDLA
+144 LPMYSFDLA
-156 SGLLGTDEGRRAAAI
+156 SGLLGTDDGRRAAAI

-258 QGQEGAQQDQEK
+258 QKQEGAQQDQEK
-270 TPEQEAVEENERLNK
+270 TPEQEAVEENERLKK
-285 EMALRQMQEQNDQ
+285 EMALRQVQEQNDQ
-298 LRFNLESEDAYKDYM
+298 LRFNMESEDAYNDYM

-338 SNDQWFRTVKAR
+338 SNDQWFRTVKMR
-350 DLLDYSSKSAQQ
+350 DLLDYSSKSAAQ

-368 AEISSLYNNYQRSA
+368 SEISNLYNNYQRNV

-389 GANMDDINKFWN
+389 GSNMDDINKFWN

-408 MLASYKSPDNLSAA
+408 VLASYKSPDNLSAA

-477 GYLKEEKAKEIFQ
+477 GYLNPEKAKEIFQ
-490 NGYRAAKT
+490 NGYRVAKE
-498 AGFHK
+498 AGLHK
-503 EGGVIKAQI
+503 TGGVIKAQI

-561 KPVDDDVRNAAL
+561 KPVDDDVKNAAL

-611 NPNLTAGEAT
+611 NPNLTTGEAT

-635 VPFAGTAATA
+635 IPFAGTAATA

-665 NGVYNLGGNGEII
+665 NGVYNLGENGEIV

-711 TTAGASMARNRGR
+711 TTAGASMVRNRGR
-724 MKRYVSKNE
+724 MKRYVNKNE

-780 LTVDAGNMRVTGEKP
+780 LTVDADNMRVTGEKP
-795 KWYRVDKRLGN
+795 KWYRVDRRLGN
-806 AYYRY
+806 AYNRY
-811 TDMFDPVY
+811 ADMFDPVY

-844 RYATNRDARIAL
+844 RYATNRDTRIAL

-869 GRSEKPAE
+869 RQNEKPAE
-877 KPQSET
+877 KPRSET
-883 NSSAQETKPNNDKP
+883 DSLAQETK
-897 AQKPQ
+897 Q
-902 GGIDSPIQETKQN
+902 
-915 NNKPAQKPAVS
+915 
-926 EKHVSNFNEYTPARY
+926 SNA
-941 VSPSPSY
+941 
-948 QGTGQQENRYKD
+948 D
-960 IAKTVGEMR
+960 
-969 GQTFGKE
+969 
-976 RKSLIMTDN
+976 
-985 NQNQGHSLIIPGVND
+985 
-1000 NNTGRELIV
+1000 
-1009 PEFMRNN
+1009 
-1016 TNWQVVKDAKGRNS
+1016 WQVVKDAKGRNS
-1030 IKIGSD
+1030 ITIGGN

-1041 KNGRIYNATQRRPAD
+1041 KNGRIYNATQRRPAN
-1056 AQERMFIERNV
+1056 AQEKKFIEGNV
-1067 EGSGIKF
+1067 ESSGIKF

-1083 HGGVRN
+1083 RGGVRN
-1089 VTSIPELN
+1089 VTNIPELN
-1097 KSYQSYLASWTDS
+1097 NSYQSYLSSWTDS

-1127 TQGEGA
+1127 TKGEDA

-1160 YGWFKENLNPFE
+1160 YGWFKESLNPFE

-1178 DNFNTMTGKANQ
+1178 NNFNTMTGKANQ
-1190 YIDKY
+1190 YIDQY

-1208 EQNWKADN
+1208 AQNWKADN

-1234 DEAFRSS
+1234 DEMFRNS

-1263 SGGGNNYYGWSLAK
+1263 SGGGNNYYGWSLSGT
-1277 PAPVQQPKVSIPV
+1277 APVQQPKASIPI
-1290 PETDLDPGKI
+1290 PEADLDPGKI
-1300 DKDNGF
+1300 DIDNGF
-1306 RPVGSPASRTD
+1306 RPEGSPVSA
-1317 VSRTETNPADLSSGK
+1317 SRTETNPADLSG
-1332 GSGGGSGIDVAGVIS
+1332 GGNNGGGSGKDSGVDVAGVIS

-1372 AIRPTLA
+1372 AIKPTLA

-1390 DYFAKASADRNASA
+1390 DYFAKAAADRNASA
-1404 LKSAG
+1404 LTSAG

-1435 IKFEGDQISNNRFY
+1435 MRFGGDQISNNRFY
-1449 TTRDLSMQEEN
+1449 TTRDLAMQEEN
-1460 ANVARNTAVANSNMD
+1460 ANVARNTAVANSNAD

-1500 QPWMREKRAMA
+1500 QPWLREKRAIA
-1511 MQNEAAQKAKDFALF
+1511 MQNEAAQKAKNLALF
-1526 NLEYQRRL
+1526 NLEYQRKL
-1534 NEGSPVFNNAEE
+1534 NEGSPQFASAEE
-1546 AIAYYSSPEY
+1546 AIAYYNSPEY
-1556 KRKSEQIARWAIQ
+1556 KRRAEQVARWAIQ
-1569 NNPQYRTTAIFGRR
+1569 NNPQYIPTAIFGRR
-1583 GAKIKT
+1583 GAKIRT

-1620 DSGAGALSFAK
+1620 DSGAGALSFAR
-1631 INNSS
+1631 INSSS